1 MDIRTEER
9 YEDDFN
15 QGNLFIMKRSGERV
29 PFDESKIV
37 RAIEKAN
44 AEVTIPLEKMS
55 EEKIEEIAAQIKRD
69 AENAGRDLSVEEIQ
83 DKVEDSL
90 MIAGYCTLARLYITY
105 RYKHNLDRKKST
117 LDKKIESLINVKV
130 NKDGSVSGSNE
141 EVNQENSNKDTKVLS
156 VQRDYMAGEWS
167 REYTSRNLLP
177 EDVVNAHRIGLIHV
191 HDTDYMAQP
200 EGNCCLINL
209 EDMLQH
215 ETCISGTKIERPKS
229 FMTASTV
236 SSQIIAQ
243 VASSQYGGQ
252 TISLAHLA
260 PFVDVSRQKILKR
273 LSKEMYDIGIEVT
286 EEKLK
291 ELAEKEV
298 RKEVENGC
306 QTLQYQLITL
316 QTTNGQAPFV
326 TVFMYLNEAKNEREK
341 EDLALLIEVML
352 KQRMLGVKDSSG
364 YYITPA
370 FPKLI
375 YCLQEDNIN
384 EDGKYWYLTELA
396 AKCTA
401 KRMVPDYISEKKM
414 LELKGDVYPSM
425 GCVDGKE
432 VVTYKYN
439 GKIYVEAF
447 ERMWNRLGKYFEI
460 NLQENGKDYVMKTP
474 GVMIYDQCKG
484 FVDNYG
490 IIKNHNSEWLR
501 ISFSNGRTIT
511 CTKDHPFE
519 TCDNRVVYAKD
530 LKESDLIAI
539 DKTSDFASEYNYS
552 MKTNR
557 AWLYGFTLCDS
568 TYYDGIIASI
578 AQEDEQE
585 IKDMFVNTIK
595 SEYGLDVTDTERH
608 RGARGNYI
616 DLLVNSDGTNTYRN
630 LRLDLACSFE
640 GKAKNDR
647 HIPNEVFSWTKEA
660 KLAFLAGMIDADGY
674 LNTHTK
680 RARIQIGSTN
690 KELAIQQMLLA
701 QSCGMFA
708 VIYPNRYKTNRR
720 DKIRYRVEFTPTEE
734 LLAFIQCEKKV
745 SLHDSILENTNASIA
760 SESTCHITKVE
771 EIREEGFSYDVT
783 TASEHFTVSGLYSH
797 NCRSFL
803 TPDRCSEKVGN
814 IAHALN
820 YEEGKPKYYGR
831 FNQGV
836 VTINL
841 VDVACS
847 SEGDEDKFWEIL
859 EERLNLCH
867 KALRAKH
874 ERLLGTPSDVAPIQW
889 QYGALARLKPGE
901 VIDPLLF
908 NGYSTIS
915 LGYAGLAECVYFMK
929 HESHTSENGKEFGL
943 KVMQA
948 LNDACGKW
956 KAEENIDYSV
966 YGTPL
971 ESTTYKFA
979 KCLQKRFGKIPG
991 VTDKNY
997 ITNSY
1002 HIRVTENINAFDKL
1016 TKEAEFQKLSP
1027 GGAISYVEVPNMQ
1040 GNIPAVLAIIKHIYN
1055 TILYAELNTKLDL
1068 CEVCGYNGEIQIV
1081 NKNGKLIWRCPQCGC
1096 TDQNKM
1102 HVTRR
1107 TCGYL
1112 GTQYWNQGRTQEIAE
1127 RVLHVSIDEDEAE
1140 KKPIKILPKCVVA

>member
-130 NKDGSVSGSNE
+130 NKDGSVSGGNE

-167 REYTSRNLLP
+167 REYTNRNLLP
-177 EDVVNAHRIGLIHV
+177 EDVVNAHRSGLIHV

-200 EGNCCLINL
+200 EHNCFSSKTEFVTRNGVVSFADCKDGQVVEVLDKDGVWREATVKCYGKQKLQDVVLKKDDEGKLVSCTANHRWILSDETVTTALKEGDVLYGHLWKVDSITECDGALEDVWCVEEPVTHSFTLAGGIVTGNCCLINL
-209 EDMLQH
+209 EDMLQN

-236 SSQIIAQ
+236 ASQIIAQ

-260 PFVDVSRQKILKR
+260 PFVDISRQKILKR
-273 LSKEMYDIGIEVT
+273 LSKEMSDIGIEVT

-341 EDLALLIEVML
+341 EDLALLIEVMF

-375 YCLQEDNIN
+375 YCLQEDNIS

-425 GCVDGKE
+425 GC
-432 VVTYKYN
+432 
-439 GKIYVEAF
+439 
-447 ERMWNRLGKYFEI
+447 
-460 NLQENGKDYVMKTP
+460 
-474 GVMIYDQCKG
+474 
-484 FVDNYG
+484 
-490 IIKNHNSEWLR
+490 
-501 ISFSNGRTIT
+501 
-511 CTKDHPFE
+511 
-519 TCDNRVVYAKD
+519 
-530 LKESDLIAI
+530 
-539 DKTSDFASEYNYS
+539 
-552 MKTNR
+552 
-557 AWLYGFTLCDS
+557 
-568 TYYDGIIASI
+568 
-578 AQEDEQE
+578 
-585 IKDMFVNTIK
+585 
-595 SEYGLDVTDTERH
+595 
-608 RGARGNYI
+608 
-616 DLLVNSDGTNTYRN
+616 
-630 LRLDLACSFE
+630 
-640 GKAKNDR
+640 
-647 HIPNEVFSWTKEA
+647 
-660 KLAFLAGMIDADGY
+660 
-674 LNTHTK
+674 
-680 RARIQIGSTN
+680 
-690 KELAIQQMLLA
+690 
-701 QSCGMFA
+701 
-708 VIYPNRYKTNRR
+708 
-720 DKIRYRVEFTPTEE
+720 
-734 LLAFIQCEKKV
+734 
-745 SLHDSILENTNASIA
+745 
-760 SESTCHITKVE
+760 
-771 EIREEGFSYDVT
+771 
-783 TASEHFTVSGLYSH
+783 
-797 NCRSFL
+797 RSFL

-820 YEEGKPKYYGR
+820 YEEGKHKYYGR

-889 QYGALARLKPGE
+889 QHGALARLKPGE

-1055 TILYAELNTKLDL
+1055 TILYAELNTKSDK
-1068 CEVCGYNGEIQIV
+1068 CEACGYNGEIQIV
-1081 NKNGKLIWRCPQCGC
+1081 NKDGKLIWRCPQCGC

-1102 HVTRR
+1102 HVARR
-1107 TCGYL
+1107 TCGYI

-1127 RVLHVSIDEDEAE
+1127 RVLHVSVDEDESE
-1140 KKPIKILPKCVVA
+1140 QKPVKILPKCVVA

>member
-130 NKDGSVSGSNE
+130 NKDGSVSGGNE

-167 REYTSRNLLP
+167 REYTNRNLLP
-177 EDVVNAHRIGLIHV
+177 EDVVNAHRSGLIHV

-200 EGNCCLINL
+200 EHNCFSSKTEFVTRNGVVSFADCKDGQVVEVLDKDSVWREATVKCYGKQKLQDVVLKKNDEGKLVSCTANHRWILSDETVTTALKEGDVLYGHLWKVDSITECDGALEDVWCVEEPVTHSFTLAGGIVTGNCCLINL
-209 EDMLQH
+209 EDMLQN

-236 SSQIIAQ
+236 ASQIIAQ

-260 PFVDVSRQKILKR
+260 PFVDISRQKILKR
-273 LSKEMYDIGIEVT
+273 LSKEMSDIGIEVT

-341 EDLALLIEVML
+341 EDLALLIEVMF

-375 YCLQEDNIN
+375 YCLQEDNIR

-425 GCVDGKE
+425 GC
-432 VVTYKYN
+432 
-439 GKIYVEAF
+439 
-447 ERMWNRLGKYFEI
+447 
-460 NLQENGKDYVMKTP
+460 
-474 GVMIYDQCKG
+474 
-484 FVDNYG
+484 
-490 IIKNHNSEWLR
+490 
-501 ISFSNGRTIT
+501 
-511 CTKDHPFE
+511 
-519 TCDNRVVYAKD
+519 
-530 LKESDLIAI
+530 
-539 DKTSDFASEYNYS
+539 
-552 MKTNR
+552 
-557 AWLYGFTLCDS
+557 
-568 TYYDGIIASI
+568 
-578 AQEDEQE
+578 
-585 IKDMFVNTIK
+585 
-595 SEYGLDVTDTERH
+595 
-608 RGARGNYI
+608 
-616 DLLVNSDGTNTYRN
+616 
-630 LRLDLACSFE
+630 
-640 GKAKNDR
+640 
-647 HIPNEVFSWTKEA
+647 
-660 KLAFLAGMIDADGY
+660 
-674 LNTHTK
+674 
-680 RARIQIGSTN
+680 
-690 KELAIQQMLLA
+690 
-701 QSCGMFA
+701 
-708 VIYPNRYKTNRR
+708 
-720 DKIRYRVEFTPTEE
+720 
-734 LLAFIQCEKKV
+734 
-745 SLHDSILENTNASIA
+745 
-760 SESTCHITKVE
+760 
-771 EIREEGFSYDVT
+771 
-783 TASEHFTVSGLYSH
+783 
-797 NCRSFL
+797 RSFL

-820 YEEGKPKYYGR
+820 YEEGKHKYYGR

-966 YGTPL
+966 YGTPK
-971 ESTTYKFA
+971 S
-979 KCLQKRFGKIPG
+979 
-991 VTDKNY
+991 
-997 ITNSY
+997 S
-1002 HIRVTENINAFDKL
+1002 RVA
-1016 TKEAEFQKLSP
+1016 Q
-1027 GGAISYVEVPNMQ
+1027 Q
-1040 GNIPAVLAIIKHIYN
+1040 
-1055 TILYAELNTKLDL
+1055 
-1068 CEVCGYNGEIQIV
+1068 
-1081 NKNGKLIWRCPQCGC
+1081 
-1096 TDQNKM
+1096 
-1102 HVTRR
+1102 
-1107 TCGYL
+1107 
-1112 GTQYWNQGRTQEIAE
+1112 
-1127 RVLHVSIDEDEAE
+1127 
-1140 KKPIKILPKCVVA
+1140 

>member
-130 NKDGSVSGSNE
+130 NKDGSVSGGNE

-167 REYTSRNLLP
+167 REYTNRNLLP
-177 EDVVNAHRIGLIHV
+177 EDVVNAHRSGLIHV

-200 EGNCCLINL
+200 EHNCFSSKTEFVTRNGVVSFADCKDGQVVEVLDKDSVWREATVKCYGKQKLQDVVLKKNDEGKLVSCTANHRWILSDETVTTALKEGDVLYGHLWKVDSITECDGALEDVWCVEEPVTHSFTLAGGIVTGNCCLINL
-209 EDMLQH
+209 EDMLQN

-236 SSQIIAQ
+236 ASQIIAQ

-260 PFVDVSRQKILKR
+260 PFVDISRQKILKR
-273 LSKEMYDIGIEVT
+273 LSKEMSDIGIEVT

-341 EDLALLIEVML
+341 EDLALLIEVMF

-375 YCLQEDNIN
+375 YCLQEDNIR

-425 GCVDGKE
+425 GC
-432 VVTYKYN
+432 
-439 GKIYVEAF
+439 
-447 ERMWNRLGKYFEI
+447 
-460 NLQENGKDYVMKTP
+460 
-474 GVMIYDQCKG
+474 
-484 FVDNYG
+484 
-490 IIKNHNSEWLR
+490 
-501 ISFSNGRTIT
+501 
-511 CTKDHPFE
+511 
-519 TCDNRVVYAKD
+519 
-530 LKESDLIAI
+530 
-539 DKTSDFASEYNYS
+539 
-552 MKTNR
+552 
-557 AWLYGFTLCDS
+557 
-568 TYYDGIIASI
+568 
-578 AQEDEQE
+578 
-585 IKDMFVNTIK
+585 
-595 SEYGLDVTDTERH
+595 
-608 RGARGNYI
+608 
-616 DLLVNSDGTNTYRN
+616 
-630 LRLDLACSFE
+630 
-640 GKAKNDR
+640 
-647 HIPNEVFSWTKEA
+647 
-660 KLAFLAGMIDADGY
+660 
-674 LNTHTK
+674 
-680 RARIQIGSTN
+680 
-690 KELAIQQMLLA
+690 
-701 QSCGMFA
+701 
-708 VIYPNRYKTNRR
+708 
-720 DKIRYRVEFTPTEE
+720 
-734 LLAFIQCEKKV
+734 
-745 SLHDSILENTNASIA
+745 
-760 SESTCHITKVE
+760 
-771 EIREEGFSYDVT
+771 
-783 TASEHFTVSGLYSH
+783 
-797 NCRSFL
+797 RSFL

-820 YEEGKPKYYGR
+820 YEEGKHKYYGR

-889 QYGALARLKPGE
+889 QHGALARLKSGE

-1055 TILYAELNTKLDL
+1055 TILYAELNTKSDQ
-1068 CEVCGYNGEIQIV
+1068 CEACGYNGEIQIV
-1081 NKNGKLIWRCPQCGC
+1081 NKDSKLIWRCPQCGC

-1102 HVTRR
+1102 HVARR
-1107 TCGYL
+1107 TCGYI

-1127 RVLHVSIDEDEAE
+1127 RVLHVSVEDEN
-1140 KKPIKILPKCVVA
+1140 

>member
-9 YEDDFN
+9 YDDDFN
-15 QGNLFIMKRSGERV
+15 QCNLFIMKRSGERV
-29 PFDESKIV
+29 PFNESKIV

-55 EEKIEEIAAQIKRD
+55 TEKIAEIAAQIRRD

-130 NKDGSVSGSNE
+130 NKDGSVSGGNE

-167 REYTSRNLLP
+167 REYTNRNLLP
-177 EDVVNAHRIGLIHV
+177 EDVVNAHRSGLIHV

-200 EGNCCLINL
+200 EHNCFSSKTEFVTRNGVVSFADCKDGQVVEVLDKDGVWREATVKCYGKQKLQNVVLKKDDEEKVVSCTANHRWILSDETVTTALKEGDVLYGHLWKVDSITTCDGALEDVWCVEEPVTHSFTLAGGIVTGNCCLINL
-209 EDMLQH
+209 EDMLQN

-236 SSQIIAQ
+236 ASQIIAQ

-260 PFVDVSRQKILKR
+260 PFVDISRQKILKR
-273 LSKEMYDIGIEVT
+273 LSKEMSDIGIEVT

-341 EDLALLIEVML
+341 EDLALLIEVMF

-375 YCLQEDNIN
+375 YCLQEDNIR

-425 GCVDGKE
+425 G
-432 VVTYKYN
+432 
-439 GKIYVEAF
+439 
-447 ERMWNRLGKYFEI
+447 
-460 NLQENGKDYVMKTP
+460 
-474 GVMIYDQCKG
+474 
-484 FVDNYG
+484 
-490 IIKNHNSEWLR
+490 
-501 ISFSNGRTIT
+501 
-511 CTKDHPFE
+511 
-519 TCDNRVVYAKD
+519 
-530 LKESDLIAI
+530 
-539 DKTSDFASEYNYS
+539 
-552 MKTNR
+552 
-557 AWLYGFTLCDS
+557 
-568 TYYDGIIASI
+568 
-578 AQEDEQE
+578 
-585 IKDMFVNTIK
+585 
-595 SEYGLDVTDTERH
+595 
-608 RGARGNYI
+608 
-616 DLLVNSDGTNTYRN
+616 
-630 LRLDLACSFE
+630 
-640 GKAKNDR
+640 
-647 HIPNEVFSWTKEA
+647 
-660 KLAFLAGMIDADGY
+660 
-674 LNTHTK
+674 
-680 RARIQIGSTN
+680 
-690 KELAIQQMLLA
+690 
-701 QSCGMFA
+701 
-708 VIYPNRYKTNRR
+708 
-720 DKIRYRVEFTPTEE
+720 
-734 LLAFIQCEKKV
+734 
-745 SLHDSILENTNASIA
+745 
-760 SESTCHITKVE
+760 
-771 EIREEGFSYDVT
+771 
-783 TASEHFTVSGLYSH
+783 
-797 NCRSFL
+797 CRSFL

-1040 GNIPAVLAIIKHIYN
+1040 GNIPAVLTIIKHIYN
-1055 TILYAELNTKLDL
+1055 TILYAELNTKSDQ
-1068 CEVCGYNGEIQIV
+1068 CEACGYNGEIQIV
-1081 NKNGKLIWRCPQCGC
+1081 NKDSKLIWRCPQCGC

-1102 HVTRR
+1102 HVARR
-1107 TCGYL
+1107 TCGYI

-1127 RVLHVSIDEDEAE
+1127 RVLHVSVDEDETE
-1140 KKPIKILPKCVVA
+1140 KNQ

>member
-130 NKDGSVSGSNE
+130 NKDGSVSGGNE

-167 REYTSRNLLP
+167 REYTNRNLLP
-177 EDVVNAHRIGLIHV
+177 EDVVNAHRNGLIHV

-200 EGNCCLINL
+200 EHNCCLINL
-209 EDMLQH
+209 EDMLQN

-236 SSQIIAQ
+236 ASQIIAQ

-260 PFVDVSRQKILKR
+260 PFVDISRQKILKR
-273 LSKEMYDIGIEVT
+273 LSKEMSDIGIEVT

-341 EDLALLIEVML
+341 EDLALLIEVMF

-375 YCLQEDNIN
+375 YCLQDENIR

-425 GCVDGKE
+425 GC
-432 VVTYKYN
+432 
-439 GKIYVEAF
+439 
-447 ERMWNRLGKYFEI
+447 
-460 NLQENGKDYVMKTP
+460 
-474 GVMIYDQCKG
+474 
-484 FVDNYG
+484 
-490 IIKNHNSEWLR
+490 
-501 ISFSNGRTIT
+501 
-511 CTKDHPFE
+511 
-519 TCDNRVVYAKD
+519 
-530 LKESDLIAI
+530 
-539 DKTSDFASEYNYS
+539 
-552 MKTNR
+552 
-557 AWLYGFTLCDS
+557 
-568 TYYDGIIASI
+568 
-578 AQEDEQE
+578 
-585 IKDMFVNTIK
+585 
-595 SEYGLDVTDTERH
+595 
-608 RGARGNYI
+608 
-616 DLLVNSDGTNTYRN
+616 
-630 LRLDLACSFE
+630 
-640 GKAKNDR
+640 
-647 HIPNEVFSWTKEA
+647 
-660 KLAFLAGMIDADGY
+660 
-674 LNTHTK
+674 
-680 RARIQIGSTN
+680 
-690 KELAIQQMLLA
+690 
-701 QSCGMFA
+701 
-708 VIYPNRYKTNRR
+708 
-720 DKIRYRVEFTPTEE
+720 
-734 LLAFIQCEKKV
+734 
-745 SLHDSILENTNASIA
+745 
-760 SESTCHITKVE
+760 
-771 EIREEGFSYDVT
+771 
-783 TASEHFTVSGLYSH
+783 
-797 NCRSFL
+797 RSFL

-820 YEEGKPKYYGR
+820 YEEGKHKYYGR

-889 QYGALARLKPGE
+889 QHGALARLKPGE

-966 YGTPL
+966 YGTPK
-971 ESTTYKFA
+971 S
-979 KCLQKRFGKIPG
+979 
-991 VTDKNY
+991 
-997 ITNSY
+997 S
-1002 HIRVTENINAFDKL
+1002 RVA
-1016 TKEAEFQKLSP
+1016 Q
-1027 GGAISYVEVPNMQ
+1027 Q
-1040 GNIPAVLAIIKHIYN
+1040 
-1055 TILYAELNTKLDL
+1055 
-1068 CEVCGYNGEIQIV
+1068 
-1081 NKNGKLIWRCPQCGC
+1081 
-1096 TDQNKM
+1096 
-1102 HVTRR
+1102 
-1107 TCGYL
+1107 
-1112 GTQYWNQGRTQEIAE
+1112 
-1127 RVLHVSIDEDEAE
+1127 
-1140 KKPIKILPKCVVA
+1140 

>member
-130 NKDGSVSGSNE
+130 NKDGSVSGGNE

-167 REYTSRNLLP
+167 REYTNRNLLP
-177 EDVVNAHRIGLIHV
+177 EDVVNAHRNGLIHV

-200 EGNCCLINL
+200 EHNCCLINL
-209 EDMLQH
+209 EDMLQN

-236 SSQIIAQ
+236 ASQIIAQ

-260 PFVDVSRQKILKR
+260 PFVDISRQKILKR
-273 LSKEMYDIGIEVT
+273 LSKEMSDIGIEVT

-341 EDLALLIEVML
+341 EDLALLIEVMF

-375 YCLQEDNIN
+375 YCLQEDNIR

-425 GCVDGKE
+425 GC
-432 VVTYKYN
+432 
-439 GKIYVEAF
+439 
-447 ERMWNRLGKYFEI
+447 
-460 NLQENGKDYVMKTP
+460 
-474 GVMIYDQCKG
+474 
-484 FVDNYG
+484 
-490 IIKNHNSEWLR
+490 
-501 ISFSNGRTIT
+501 
-511 CTKDHPFE
+511 
-519 TCDNRVVYAKD
+519 
-530 LKESDLIAI
+530 
-539 DKTSDFASEYNYS
+539 
-552 MKTNR
+552 
-557 AWLYGFTLCDS
+557 
-568 TYYDGIIASI
+568 
-578 AQEDEQE
+578 
-585 IKDMFVNTIK
+585 
-595 SEYGLDVTDTERH
+595 
-608 RGARGNYI
+608 
-616 DLLVNSDGTNTYRN
+616 
-630 LRLDLACSFE
+630 
-640 GKAKNDR
+640 
-647 HIPNEVFSWTKEA
+647 
-660 KLAFLAGMIDADGY
+660 
-674 LNTHTK
+674 
-680 RARIQIGSTN
+680 
-690 KELAIQQMLLA
+690 
-701 QSCGMFA
+701 
-708 VIYPNRYKTNRR
+708 
-720 DKIRYRVEFTPTEE
+720 
-734 LLAFIQCEKKV
+734 
-745 SLHDSILENTNASIA
+745 
-760 SESTCHITKVE
+760 
-771 EIREEGFSYDVT
+771 
-783 TASEHFTVSGLYSH
+783 
-797 NCRSFL
+797 RSFL

-820 YEEGKPKYYGR
+820 YEEGKHKYYGR

-889 QYGALARLKPGE
+889 QHGALARLKPGE

-1055 TILYAELNTKLDL
+1055 TILYAELNTKSDQ
-1068 CEVCGYNGEIQIV
+1068 CEACGYNGEIQIV
-1081 NKNGKLIWRCPQCGC
+1081 NKDGKLIWRCPQCGC

-1102 HVTRR
+1102 HVARR
-1107 TCGYL
+1107 TCGYI

-1127 RVLHVSIDEDEAE
+1127 RVLHVSVDEDESE
-1140 KKPIKILPKCVVA
+1140 QKLVKILPKSVVA

>member
-44 AEVTIPLEKMS
+44 AEVTIPLEKMT
-55 EEKIEEIAAQIKRD
+55 EEKIEEIAAQIRRD

-130 NKDGSVSGSNE
+130 NKDGSVSGGNE

-167 REYTSRNLLP
+167 REYTNRNLLP
-177 EDVVNAHRIGLIHV
+177 EDVVNAHRSGLIHV

-200 EGNCCLINL
+200 EHNCFSSKTEFVTRNGVVSFADCKDGQVVEVLDKDGMRREATVKCYGKQKLQNVVLKKNDEEKLVSCTANHRWILSDETVTTALKEGDVLYGHLWKVDSITACDEALEDVWCVEEPVTHSFTLAGGIVTGNCCLINL
-209 EDMLQH
+209 EDMLQN

-236 SSQIIAQ
+236 ASQIIAQ

-260 PFVDVSRQKILKR
+260 PFVDISRQKILKR
-273 LSKEMYDIGIEVT
+273 LSKEMSDIGIEVT

-341 EDLALLIEVML
+341 EDLALLIEVMF

-375 YCLQEDNIN
+375 YCLQEDNIR

-425 GCVDGKE
+425 GC
-432 VVTYKYN
+432 
-439 GKIYVEAF
+439 
-447 ERMWNRLGKYFEI
+447 
-460 NLQENGKDYVMKTP
+460 
-474 GVMIYDQCKG
+474 
-484 FVDNYG
+484 
-490 IIKNHNSEWLR
+490 
-501 ISFSNGRTIT
+501 
-511 CTKDHPFE
+511 
-519 TCDNRVVYAKD
+519 
-530 LKESDLIAI
+530 
-539 DKTSDFASEYNYS
+539 
-552 MKTNR
+552 
-557 AWLYGFTLCDS
+557 
-568 TYYDGIIASI
+568 
-578 AQEDEQE
+578 
-585 IKDMFVNTIK
+585 
-595 SEYGLDVTDTERH
+595 
-608 RGARGNYI
+608 
-616 DLLVNSDGTNTYRN
+616 
-630 LRLDLACSFE
+630 
-640 GKAKNDR
+640 
-647 HIPNEVFSWTKEA
+647 
-660 KLAFLAGMIDADGY
+660 
-674 LNTHTK
+674 
-680 RARIQIGSTN
+680 
-690 KELAIQQMLLA
+690 
-701 QSCGMFA
+701 
-708 VIYPNRYKTNRR
+708 
-720 DKIRYRVEFTPTEE
+720 
-734 LLAFIQCEKKV
+734 
-745 SLHDSILENTNASIA
+745 
-760 SESTCHITKVE
+760 
-771 EIREEGFSYDVT
+771 
-783 TASEHFTVSGLYSH
+783 
-797 NCRSFL
+797 RSFL

-820 YEEGKPKYYGR
+820 YEEGKHKYYGR

-889 QYGALARLKPGE
+889 QHGALARLKPGE

-966 YGTPL
+966 YGTPK
-971 ESTTYKFA
+971 S
-979 KCLQKRFGKIPG
+979 
-991 VTDKNY
+991 
-997 ITNSY
+997 S
-1002 HIRVTENINAFDKL
+1002 RVA
-1016 TKEAEFQKLSP
+1016 Q
-1027 GGAISYVEVPNMQ
+1027 Q
-1040 GNIPAVLAIIKHIYN
+1040 
-1055 TILYAELNTKLDL
+1055 
-1068 CEVCGYNGEIQIV
+1068 
-1081 NKNGKLIWRCPQCGC
+1081 
-1096 TDQNKM
+1096 
-1102 HVTRR
+1102 
-1107 TCGYL
+1107 
-1112 GTQYWNQGRTQEIAE
+1112 
-1127 RVLHVSIDEDEAE
+1127 
-1140 KKPIKILPKCVVA
+1140 

>member
-130 NKDGSVSGSNE
+130 NKDGSVSGGNE

-167 REYTSRNLLP
+167 REYTNRNLLP
-177 EDVVNAHRIGLIHV
+177 EDVVNAHRNGLIHV

-200 EGNCCLINL
+200 EHNCCLINL
-209 EDMLQH
+209 EDMLQN

-236 SSQIIAQ
+236 ASQIIAQ

-260 PFVDVSRQKILKR
+260 PFVDISRQKILKR
-273 LSKEMYDIGIEVT
+273 LSKEMSDIGIEVT

-341 EDLALLIEVML
+341 EDLALLIEVMF

-375 YCLQEDNIN
+375 YCLQEDNIR

-425 GCVDGKE
+425 GC
-432 VVTYKYN
+432 
-439 GKIYVEAF
+439 
-447 ERMWNRLGKYFEI
+447 
-460 NLQENGKDYVMKTP
+460 
-474 GVMIYDQCKG
+474 
-484 FVDNYG
+484 
-490 IIKNHNSEWLR
+490 
-501 ISFSNGRTIT
+501 
-511 CTKDHPFE
+511 
-519 TCDNRVVYAKD
+519 
-530 LKESDLIAI
+530 
-539 DKTSDFASEYNYS
+539 
-552 MKTNR
+552 
-557 AWLYGFTLCDS
+557 
-568 TYYDGIIASI
+568 
-578 AQEDEQE
+578 
-585 IKDMFVNTIK
+585 
-595 SEYGLDVTDTERH
+595 
-608 RGARGNYI
+608 
-616 DLLVNSDGTNTYRN
+616 
-630 LRLDLACSFE
+630 
-640 GKAKNDR
+640 
-647 HIPNEVFSWTKEA
+647 
-660 KLAFLAGMIDADGY
+660 
-674 LNTHTK
+674 
-680 RARIQIGSTN
+680 
-690 KELAIQQMLLA
+690 
-701 QSCGMFA
+701 
-708 VIYPNRYKTNRR
+708 
-720 DKIRYRVEFTPTEE
+720 
-734 LLAFIQCEKKV
+734 
-745 SLHDSILENTNASIA
+745 
-760 SESTCHITKVE
+760 
-771 EIREEGFSYDVT
+771 
-783 TASEHFTVSGLYSH
+783 
-797 NCRSFL
+797 RSFL

-820 YEEGKPKYYGR
+820 YEEGKKKYYGR

-841 VDVACS
+841 VDAACS
-847 SEGDEDKFWEIL
+847 SGGDEDKFWEIL

-889 QYGALARLKPGE
+889 QHGALARLKPGE

-966 YGTPL
+966 YGTPK
-971 ESTTYKFA
+971 S
-979 KCLQKRFGKIPG
+979 
-991 VTDKNY
+991 
-997 ITNSY
+997 S
-1002 HIRVTENINAFDKL
+1002 RVA
-1016 TKEAEFQKLSP
+1016 Q
-1027 GGAISYVEVPNMQ
+1027 Q
-1040 GNIPAVLAIIKHIYN
+1040 
-1055 TILYAELNTKLDL
+1055 
-1068 CEVCGYNGEIQIV
+1068 
-1081 NKNGKLIWRCPQCGC
+1081 
-1096 TDQNKM
+1096 
-1102 HVTRR
+1102 
-1107 TCGYL
+1107 
-1112 GTQYWNQGRTQEIAE
+1112 
-1127 RVLHVSIDEDEAE
+1127 
-1140 KKPIKILPKCVVA
+1140 

>member
-130 NKDGSVSGSNE
+130 NKDGSVSGGNE

-167 REYTSRNLLP
+167 REYTNRNLLP
-177 EDVVNAHRIGLIHV
+177 EDVVNAHRSGLIHV

-200 EGNCCLINL
+200 EHNCCLINL
-209 EDMLQH
+209 EDMLQN

-236 SSQIIAQ
+236 ASQIIAQ
-243 VASSQYGGQ
+243 VASQYGGQ

-260 PFVDVSRQKILKR
+260 PFVDISRQKILKR
-273 LSKEMYDIGIEVT
+273 LSKEMSDIGIEVT

-341 EDLALLIEVML
+341 EDLALLIEVMF

-375 YCLQEDNIN
+375 YCLQEDNIR

-425 GCVDGKE
+425 GC
-432 VVTYKYN
+432 
-439 GKIYVEAF
+439 
-447 ERMWNRLGKYFEI
+447 
-460 NLQENGKDYVMKTP
+460 
-474 GVMIYDQCKG
+474 
-484 FVDNYG
+484 
-490 IIKNHNSEWLR
+490 
-501 ISFSNGRTIT
+501 
-511 CTKDHPFE
+511 
-519 TCDNRVVYAKD
+519 
-530 LKESDLIAI
+530 
-539 DKTSDFASEYNYS
+539 
-552 MKTNR
+552 
-557 AWLYGFTLCDS
+557 
-568 TYYDGIIASI
+568 
-578 AQEDEQE
+578 
-585 IKDMFVNTIK
+585 
-595 SEYGLDVTDTERH
+595 
-608 RGARGNYI
+608 
-616 DLLVNSDGTNTYRN
+616 
-630 LRLDLACSFE
+630 
-640 GKAKNDR
+640 
-647 HIPNEVFSWTKEA
+647 
-660 KLAFLAGMIDADGY
+660 
-674 LNTHTK
+674 
-680 RARIQIGSTN
+680 
-690 KELAIQQMLLA
+690 
-701 QSCGMFA
+701 
-708 VIYPNRYKTNRR
+708 
-720 DKIRYRVEFTPTEE
+720 
-734 LLAFIQCEKKV
+734 
-745 SLHDSILENTNASIA
+745 
-760 SESTCHITKVE
+760 
-771 EIREEGFSYDVT
+771 
-783 TASEHFTVSGLYSH
+783 
-797 NCRSFL
+797 RSFL

-820 YEEGKPKYYGR
+820 YEEGKHKYYGR

-889 QYGALARLKPGE
+889 QHGALARLKPGE

-979 KCLQKRFGKIPG
+979 KCLQKRFGNIPG

-1027 GGAISYVEVPNMQ
+1027 GGAVSYVEVPNMQ

-1055 TILYAELNTKLDL
+1055 TILYAELNTKSDQ
-1068 CEVCGYNGEIQIV
+1068 CEACGYNGEIQIV
-1081 NKNGKLIWRCPQCGC
+1081 KKNGKLIWRCPQCGC

-1102 HVTRR
+1102 HVARR

-1127 RVLHVSIDEDEAE
+1127 RVLHVSVDEDEAE
-1140 KKPIKILPKCVVA
+1140 KKPVKILPKCVVA

>member
-130 NKDGSVSGSNE
+130 NKDGSVSGGNE

-167 REYTSRNLLP
+167 REYTNRNLLP
-177 EDVVNAHRIGLIHV
+177 EDVVNAHLNGLIHV
-191 HDTDYMAQP
+191 HDTDYMAQS
-200 EGNCCLINL
+200 EHNCCLINL
-209 EDMLQH
+209 EDMLQN

-236 SSQIIAQ
+236 ASQIIAQ

-260 PFVDVSRQKILKR
+260 PFVDISRQKILKR
-273 LSKEMYDIGIEVT
+273 LSKEMSDIGIEVT

-341 EDLALLIEVML
+341 EDLALLIEVMF

-375 YCLQEDNIN
+375 YCLQEDNIR

-425 GCVDGKE
+425 GC
-432 VVTYKYN
+432 
-439 GKIYVEAF
+439 
-447 ERMWNRLGKYFEI
+447 
-460 NLQENGKDYVMKTP
+460 
-474 GVMIYDQCKG
+474 
-484 FVDNYG
+484 
-490 IIKNHNSEWLR
+490 
-501 ISFSNGRTIT
+501 
-511 CTKDHPFE
+511 
-519 TCDNRVVYAKD
+519 
-530 LKESDLIAI
+530 
-539 DKTSDFASEYNYS
+539 
-552 MKTNR
+552 
-557 AWLYGFTLCDS
+557 
-568 TYYDGIIASI
+568 
-578 AQEDEQE
+578 
-585 IKDMFVNTIK
+585 
-595 SEYGLDVTDTERH
+595 
-608 RGARGNYI
+608 
-616 DLLVNSDGTNTYRN
+616 
-630 LRLDLACSFE
+630 
-640 GKAKNDR
+640 
-647 HIPNEVFSWTKEA
+647 
-660 KLAFLAGMIDADGY
+660 
-674 LNTHTK
+674 
-680 RARIQIGSTN
+680 
-690 KELAIQQMLLA
+690 
-701 QSCGMFA
+701 
-708 VIYPNRYKTNRR
+708 
-720 DKIRYRVEFTPTEE
+720 
-734 LLAFIQCEKKV
+734 
-745 SLHDSILENTNASIA
+745 
-760 SESTCHITKVE
+760 
-771 EIREEGFSYDVT
+771 
-783 TASEHFTVSGLYSH
+783 
-797 NCRSFL
+797 RSFL

-820 YEEGKPKYYGR
+820 YEEGKHKYYGR

-889 QYGALARLKPGE
+889 QHGALARLKPGE

-979 KCLQKRFGKIPG
+979 KCLQKRFGNIPG

-1027 GGAISYVEVPNMQ
+1027 GGAVSYVEVPNMQ

-1055 TILYAELNTKLDL
+1055 TILYAELNTKSDQ
-1068 CEVCGYNGEIQIV
+1068 CEACGYNGEIQIV
-1081 NKNGKLIWRCPQCGC
+1081 KKNGKLIWRCPQCGC

-1102 HVTRR
+1102 HVARR

-1127 RVLHVSIDEDEAE
+1127 RVLHVSVDEDEAE
-1140 KKPIKILPKCVVA
+1140 KKPVKILPKCVVA

>member
-130 NKDGSVSGSNE
+130 NKDGSVSGGNE

-167 REYTSRNLLP
+167 REYTNRNLLP
-177 EDVVNAHRIGLIHV
+177 EDVVNAHRNGLIHV

-200 EGNCCLINL
+200 EHNCCLINL
-209 EDMLQH
+209 EDMLQN

-236 SSQIIAQ
+236 ASQIIAQ

-260 PFVDVSRQKILKR
+260 PFVDISRQKILKR
-273 LSKEMYDIGIEVT
+273 LSKEMSDIGIEVT

-341 EDLALLIEVML
+341 EDLALLIEVMF

-425 GCVDGKE
+425 G
-432 VVTYKYN
+432 
-439 GKIYVEAF
+439 
-447 ERMWNRLGKYFEI
+447 
-460 NLQENGKDYVMKTP
+460 
-474 GVMIYDQCKG
+474 
-484 FVDNYG
+484 
-490 IIKNHNSEWLR
+490 
-501 ISFSNGRTIT
+501 
-511 CTKDHPFE
+511 
-519 TCDNRVVYAKD
+519 
-530 LKESDLIAI
+530 
-539 DKTSDFASEYNYS
+539 
-552 MKTNR
+552 
-557 AWLYGFTLCDS
+557 
-568 TYYDGIIASI
+568 
-578 AQEDEQE
+578 
-585 IKDMFVNTIK
+585 
-595 SEYGLDVTDTERH
+595 
-608 RGARGNYI
+608 
-616 DLLVNSDGTNTYRN
+616 
-630 LRLDLACSFE
+630 
-640 GKAKNDR
+640 
-647 HIPNEVFSWTKEA
+647 
-660 KLAFLAGMIDADGY
+660 
-674 LNTHTK
+674 
-680 RARIQIGSTN
+680 
-690 KELAIQQMLLA
+690 
-701 QSCGMFA
+701 
-708 VIYPNRYKTNRR
+708 
-720 DKIRYRVEFTPTEE
+720 
-734 LLAFIQCEKKV
+734 
-745 SLHDSILENTNASIA
+745 
-760 SESTCHITKVE
+760 
-771 EIREEGFSYDVT
+771 
-783 TASEHFTVSGLYSH
+783 
-797 NCRSFL
+797 CRSFL

-1140 KKPIKILPKCVVA
+1140 KKPVKILPKSVVA

>member
-29 PFDESKIV
+29 PFNESKIV

-167 REYTSRNLLP
+167 REYTNRNLLP
-177 EDVVNAHRIGLIHV
+177 EDVVNAHRSGLIHV

-209 EDMLQH
+209 EDMLQN

-236 SSQIIAQ
+236 ASQIIAQ

-260 PFVDVSRQKILKR
+260 PFVDISRQKILKR
-273 LSKEMYDIGIEVT
+273 LSKEMSDIGIEVT

-341 EDLALLIEVML
+341 EDLALLIEVMF

-375 YCLQEDNIN
+375 YCLQEDNIS

-425 GCVDGKE
+425 G
-432 VVTYKYN
+432 
-439 GKIYVEAF
+439 
-447 ERMWNRLGKYFEI
+447 
-460 NLQENGKDYVMKTP
+460 
-474 GVMIYDQCKG
+474 
-484 FVDNYG
+484 
-490 IIKNHNSEWLR
+490 
-501 ISFSNGRTIT
+501 
-511 CTKDHPFE
+511 
-519 TCDNRVVYAKD
+519 
-530 LKESDLIAI
+530 
-539 DKTSDFASEYNYS
+539 
-552 MKTNR
+552 
-557 AWLYGFTLCDS
+557 
-568 TYYDGIIASI
+568 
-578 AQEDEQE
+578 
-585 IKDMFVNTIK
+585 
-595 SEYGLDVTDTERH
+595 
-608 RGARGNYI
+608 
-616 DLLVNSDGTNTYRN
+616 
-630 LRLDLACSFE
+630 
-640 GKAKNDR
+640 
-647 HIPNEVFSWTKEA
+647 
-660 KLAFLAGMIDADGY
+660 
-674 LNTHTK
+674 
-680 RARIQIGSTN
+680 
-690 KELAIQQMLLA
+690 
-701 QSCGMFA
+701 
-708 VIYPNRYKTNRR
+708 
-720 DKIRYRVEFTPTEE
+720 
-734 LLAFIQCEKKV
+734 
-745 SLHDSILENTNASIA
+745 
-760 SESTCHITKVE
+760 
-771 EIREEGFSYDVT
+771 
-783 TASEHFTVSGLYSH
+783 
-797 NCRSFL
+797 CRSFL

-1140 KKPIKILPKCVVA
+1140 KKPVKILPKSVVA

>member
-177 EDVVNAHRIGLIHV
+177 EDVVNAHRSGLIHV

-209 EDMLQH
+209 EDMLQN

-425 GCVDGKE
+425 GC
-432 VVTYKYN
+432 
-439 GKIYVEAF
+439 
-447 ERMWNRLGKYFEI
+447 
-460 NLQENGKDYVMKTP
+460 
-474 GVMIYDQCKG
+474 
-484 FVDNYG
+484 
-490 IIKNHNSEWLR
+490 
-501 ISFSNGRTIT
+501 
-511 CTKDHPFE
+511 
-519 TCDNRVVYAKD
+519 
-530 LKESDLIAI
+530 
-539 DKTSDFASEYNYS
+539 
-552 MKTNR
+552 
-557 AWLYGFTLCDS
+557 
-568 TYYDGIIASI
+568 
-578 AQEDEQE
+578 
-585 IKDMFVNTIK
+585 
-595 SEYGLDVTDTERH
+595 
-608 RGARGNYI
+608 
-616 DLLVNSDGTNTYRN
+616 
-630 LRLDLACSFE
+630 
-640 GKAKNDR
+640 
-647 HIPNEVFSWTKEA
+647 
-660 KLAFLAGMIDADGY
+660 
-674 LNTHTK
+674 
-680 RARIQIGSTN
+680 
-690 KELAIQQMLLA
+690 
-701 QSCGMFA
+701 
-708 VIYPNRYKTNRR
+708 
-720 DKIRYRVEFTPTEE
+720 
-734 LLAFIQCEKKV
+734 
-745 SLHDSILENTNASIA
+745 
-760 SESTCHITKVE
+760 
-771 EIREEGFSYDVT
+771 
-783 TASEHFTVSGLYSH
+783 
-797 NCRSFL
+797 RSFL

-820 YEEGKPKYYGR
+820 YEEGKHKYYGR

-889 QYGALARLKPGE
+889 QHGALARLKPGE

-1055 TILYAELNTKLDL
+1055 TILYAELNTKSDQ
-1068 CEVCGYNGEIQIV
+1068 CEACGYNGEIQIV
-1081 NKNGKLIWRCPQCGC
+1081 NKDGKLIWRCPQCGC

-1102 HVTRR
+1102 HVARR
-1107 TCGYL
+1107 TCGYI

-1127 RVLHVSIDEDEAE
+1127 RVLHVSVDEDESE
-1140 KKPIKILPKCVVA
+1140 QKPVKILPKCVVA

>member
-130 NKDGSVSGSNE
+130 NKDGSVSGGNE

-167 REYTSRNLLP
+167 REYTNRNLLP
-177 EDVVNAHRIGLIHV
+177 EDVVNAHRNGLIHV

-200 EGNCCLINL
+200 EHNCFSSKTEFVTRNGVVSFADCKDGQVVEVLDKDGVWREATVKCYGKQKLQDVVLKKDDEGKLVSCTANHRWILSDETVTTALKEGDVLYGHLWKVDSITECDGALEDVWCVEEPVTHSFTLAGGIVTGNCCLINL
-209 EDMLQH
+209 EDMLQN

-236 SSQIIAQ
+236 ASQIIAQ

-260 PFVDVSRQKILKR
+260 PFVDISRQKILKR
-273 LSKEMYDIGIEVT
+273 LSKEMSDIGIEVT

-341 EDLALLIEVML
+341 EDLALLIEVMF

-375 YCLQEDNIN
+375 YCLQEDNIR

-425 GCVDGKE
+425 GC
-432 VVTYKYN
+432 
-439 GKIYVEAF
+439 
-447 ERMWNRLGKYFEI
+447 
-460 NLQENGKDYVMKTP
+460 
-474 GVMIYDQCKG
+474 
-484 FVDNYG
+484 
-490 IIKNHNSEWLR
+490 
-501 ISFSNGRTIT
+501 
-511 CTKDHPFE
+511 
-519 TCDNRVVYAKD
+519 
-530 LKESDLIAI
+530 
-539 DKTSDFASEYNYS
+539 
-552 MKTNR
+552 
-557 AWLYGFTLCDS
+557 
-568 TYYDGIIASI
+568 
-578 AQEDEQE
+578 
-585 IKDMFVNTIK
+585 
-595 SEYGLDVTDTERH
+595 
-608 RGARGNYI
+608 
-616 DLLVNSDGTNTYRN
+616 
-630 LRLDLACSFE
+630 
-640 GKAKNDR
+640 
-647 HIPNEVFSWTKEA
+647 
-660 KLAFLAGMIDADGY
+660 
-674 LNTHTK
+674 
-680 RARIQIGSTN
+680 
-690 KELAIQQMLLA
+690 
-701 QSCGMFA
+701 
-708 VIYPNRYKTNRR
+708 
-720 DKIRYRVEFTPTEE
+720 
-734 LLAFIQCEKKV
+734 
-745 SLHDSILENTNASIA
+745 
-760 SESTCHITKVE
+760 
-771 EIREEGFSYDVT
+771 
-783 TASEHFTVSGLYSH
+783 
-797 NCRSFL
+797 RSFL

-820 YEEGKPKYYGR
+820 YEEGKHKYYGR

-889 QYGALARLKPGE
+889 QHGALARLKPGE

-966 YGTPL
+966 YGTPK
-971 ESTTYKFA
+971 S
-979 KCLQKRFGKIPG
+979 
-991 VTDKNY
+991 
-997 ITNSY
+997 S
-1002 HIRVTENINAFDKL
+1002 RVA
-1016 TKEAEFQKLSP
+1016 Q
-1027 GGAISYVEVPNMQ
+1027 Q
-1040 GNIPAVLAIIKHIYN
+1040 
-1055 TILYAELNTKLDL
+1055 
-1068 CEVCGYNGEIQIV
+1068 
-1081 NKNGKLIWRCPQCGC
+1081 
-1096 TDQNKM
+1096 
-1102 HVTRR
+1102 
-1107 TCGYL
+1107 
-1112 GTQYWNQGRTQEIAE
+1112 
-1127 RVLHVSIDEDEAE
+1127 
-1140 KKPIKILPKCVVA
+1140 

>member
-9 YEDDFN
+9 YDDDFN
-15 QGNLFIMKRSGERV
+15 QCNLFIMKRSGERV
-29 PFDESKIV
+29 PFNESKIV

-130 NKDGSVSGSNE
+130 NKDGSVSGGNE

-167 REYTSRNLLP
+167 REYTNRNLLP
-177 EDVVNAHRIGLIHV
+177 EDVVNAHRSGLIHV

-200 EGNCCLINL
+200 EHNCFSSKTEFVTRNGVVSFADCKDGQVVEVLDKDGVWREATVKCYGKQKLQNVILKKDDEEKLVSCTANHRWILSDETVTTALKEGDVLYGHLWKVDSITTCDGALEDVWCVEEPVTHSFTLAGGIVTGNCCLINL
-209 EDMLQH
+209 EDMLQN

-236 SSQIIAQ
+236 ASQIIAQ

-260 PFVDVSRQKILKR
+260 PFVDISRQKILKR
-273 LSKEMYDIGIEVT
+273 LSKEMSDIGIEVT

-341 EDLALLIEVML
+341 EDLALLIEVMF

-425 GCVDGKE
+425 G
-432 VVTYKYN
+432 
-439 GKIYVEAF
+439 
-447 ERMWNRLGKYFEI
+447 
-460 NLQENGKDYVMKTP
+460 
-474 GVMIYDQCKG
+474 
-484 FVDNYG
+484 
-490 IIKNHNSEWLR
+490 
-501 ISFSNGRTIT
+501 
-511 CTKDHPFE
+511 
-519 TCDNRVVYAKD
+519 
-530 LKESDLIAI
+530 
-539 DKTSDFASEYNYS
+539 
-552 MKTNR
+552 
-557 AWLYGFTLCDS
+557 
-568 TYYDGIIASI
+568 
-578 AQEDEQE
+578 
-585 IKDMFVNTIK
+585 
-595 SEYGLDVTDTERH
+595 
-608 RGARGNYI
+608 
-616 DLLVNSDGTNTYRN
+616 
-630 LRLDLACSFE
+630 
-640 GKAKNDR
+640 
-647 HIPNEVFSWTKEA
+647 
-660 KLAFLAGMIDADGY
+660 
-674 LNTHTK
+674 
-680 RARIQIGSTN
+680 
-690 KELAIQQMLLA
+690 
-701 QSCGMFA
+701 
-708 VIYPNRYKTNRR
+708 
-720 DKIRYRVEFTPTEE
+720 
-734 LLAFIQCEKKV
+734 
-745 SLHDSILENTNASIA
+745 
-760 SESTCHITKVE
+760 
-771 EIREEGFSYDVT
+771 
-783 TASEHFTVSGLYSH
+783 
-797 NCRSFL
+797 CRSFL

-1140 KKPIKILPKCVVA
+1140 KKPVKILPKSVVA

>member
-130 NKDGSVSGSNE
+130 NKDGSVSGGNE

-167 REYTSRNLLP
+167 REYTNRNLLP
-177 EDVVNAHRIGLIHV
+177 EDVVNAHRSGLIHV

-200 EGNCCLINL
+200 EHNCCLINL
-209 EDMLQH
+209 EDMLQN

-236 SSQIIAQ
+236 ASQIIAQ

-260 PFVDVSRQKILKR
+260 PFVDISRQKILKR
-273 LSKEMYDIGIEVT
+273 LSKEMSDIGIEVT

-341 EDLALLIEVML
+341 EDLALLIEVMF

-375 YCLQEDNIN
+375 YCLQEDNIR

-425 GCVDGKE
+425 GC
-432 VVTYKYN
+432 
-439 GKIYVEAF
+439 
-447 ERMWNRLGKYFEI
+447 
-460 NLQENGKDYVMKTP
+460 
-474 GVMIYDQCKG
+474 
-484 FVDNYG
+484 
-490 IIKNHNSEWLR
+490 
-501 ISFSNGRTIT
+501 
-511 CTKDHPFE
+511 
-519 TCDNRVVYAKD
+519 
-530 LKESDLIAI
+530 
-539 DKTSDFASEYNYS
+539 
-552 MKTNR
+552 
-557 AWLYGFTLCDS
+557 
-568 TYYDGIIASI
+568 
-578 AQEDEQE
+578 
-585 IKDMFVNTIK
+585 
-595 SEYGLDVTDTERH
+595 
-608 RGARGNYI
+608 
-616 DLLVNSDGTNTYRN
+616 
-630 LRLDLACSFE
+630 
-640 GKAKNDR
+640 
-647 HIPNEVFSWTKEA
+647 
-660 KLAFLAGMIDADGY
+660 
-674 LNTHTK
+674 
-680 RARIQIGSTN
+680 
-690 KELAIQQMLLA
+690 
-701 QSCGMFA
+701 
-708 VIYPNRYKTNRR
+708 
-720 DKIRYRVEFTPTEE
+720 
-734 LLAFIQCEKKV
+734 
-745 SLHDSILENTNASIA
+745 
-760 SESTCHITKVE
+760 
-771 EIREEGFSYDVT
+771 
-783 TASEHFTVSGLYSH
+783 
-797 NCRSFL
+797 RSFL

-820 YEEGKPKYYGR
+820 YEEGKHKYYGR

-889 QYGALARLKPGE
+889 QHGALARLKPGE

-979 KCLQKRFGKIPG
+979 KCLQKRFGNIPG

-1027 GGAISYVEVPNMQ
+1027 GGAVSYVEVPNMQ

-1055 TILYAELNTKLDL
+1055 TILYAELNTKSDQ
-1068 CEVCGYNGEIQIV
+1068 CEACGYNGEIQIV
-1081 NKNGKLIWRCPQCGC
+1081 KKNGKLIWRCPQCGC

-1102 HVTRR
+1102 HVARR

-1127 RVLHVSIDEDEAE
+1127 RVLHVSVDEDETE
-1140 KKPIKILPKCVVA
+1140 KKPVKILPKCVVA

>member
-9 YEDDFN
+9 YDDDFN
-15 QGNLFIMKRSGERV
+15 QCNLFIMKRSGERV
-29 PFDESKIV
+29 PFNESKIV

-55 EEKIEEIAAQIKRD
+55 TEKIAEIAAQIRRD

-105 RYKHNLDRKKST
+105 RYKHNLNRKKST

-130 NKDGSVSGSNE
+130 NKDGSVSGGNE

-167 REYTSRNLLP
+167 REYTNRNLLP
-177 EDVVNAHRIGLIHV
+177 EDVVNAHRSGLIHV

-200 EGNCCLINL
+200 EHNCFSSKTEFVTRNGVVSFADCKDGQVVEVLDKDGVWREATVKCYGKQKLQNVVLKKDDEEKVVSCTANHRWILSDETVTTALKEGDVLYGHLWKVDSITTCDGALEDVWCVEEPVTHSFTLAGGIVTGNCCLINL
-209 EDMLQH
+209 EDMLQN

-236 SSQIIAQ
+236 ASQIIAQ

-260 PFVDVSRQKILKR
+260 PFVDISRQKILKR

-341 EDLALLIEVML
+341 EDLALLIEVMF

-375 YCLQEDNIN
+375 YCLQEDNIR

-425 GCVDGKE
+425 GC
-432 VVTYKYN
+432 
-439 GKIYVEAF
+439 
-447 ERMWNRLGKYFEI
+447 
-460 NLQENGKDYVMKTP
+460 
-474 GVMIYDQCKG
+474 
-484 FVDNYG
+484 
-490 IIKNHNSEWLR
+490 
-501 ISFSNGRTIT
+501 
-511 CTKDHPFE
+511 
-519 TCDNRVVYAKD
+519 
-530 LKESDLIAI
+530 
-539 DKTSDFASEYNYS
+539 
-552 MKTNR
+552 
-557 AWLYGFTLCDS
+557 
-568 TYYDGIIASI
+568 
-578 AQEDEQE
+578 
-585 IKDMFVNTIK
+585 
-595 SEYGLDVTDTERH
+595 
-608 RGARGNYI
+608 
-616 DLLVNSDGTNTYRN
+616 
-630 LRLDLACSFE
+630 
-640 GKAKNDR
+640 
-647 HIPNEVFSWTKEA
+647 
-660 KLAFLAGMIDADGY
+660 
-674 LNTHTK
+674 
-680 RARIQIGSTN
+680 
-690 KELAIQQMLLA
+690 
-701 QSCGMFA
+701 
-708 VIYPNRYKTNRR
+708 
-720 DKIRYRVEFTPTEE
+720 
-734 LLAFIQCEKKV
+734 
-745 SLHDSILENTNASIA
+745 
-760 SESTCHITKVE
+760 
-771 EIREEGFSYDVT
+771 
-783 TASEHFTVSGLYSH
+783 
-797 NCRSFL
+797 RSFL

-820 YEEGKPKYYGR
+820 YEEGKHKYYGR

-889 QYGALARLKPGE
+889 QHGALARLKPGE

-1055 TILYAELNTKLDL
+1055 TILYAELNTKSDQ
-1068 CEVCGYNGEIQIV
+1068 CEACGYNGEIQIV
-1081 NKNGKLIWRCPQCGC
+1081 NKDGKLIWRCPQCGC

-1102 HVTRR
+1102 HVARR
-1107 TCGYL
+1107 TCGYI

-1127 RVLHVSIDEDEAE
+1127 RVLHVSVDEDESE
-1140 KKPIKILPKCVVA
+1140 QKPVKILPKCVVA

>member
-9 YEDDFN
+9 YDDDFN
-15 QGNLFIMKRSGERV
+15 QCNLFIMKRSGERV
-29 PFDESKIV
+29 PFNESKIV

-55 EEKIEEIAAQIKRD
+55 TEKIAEIAAQIRRD

-130 NKDGSVSGSNE
+130 NKDGSVSGGNE

-167 REYTSRNLLP
+167 REYTNRNLLP
-177 EDVVNAHRIGLIHV
+177 EDVVNAHRSGLIHV

-200 EGNCCLINL
+200 EHNCFSSKTEFVTRNGVVSFADCKDGQVVEVLDKDGVWREATVKCYGKQKLQNVVLKKDDEEKVVSCTANHRWILSDETVTTALKEGDVLYGHLWKVDSITTCDGALEDVWCVEEPVTHSFTLAGGIVTGNCCLINL
-209 EDMLQH
+209 EDMLQN

-236 SSQIIAQ
+236 ASQIIAQ

-260 PFVDVSRQKILKR
+260 PFVDISRQKILKR
-273 LSKEMYDIGIEVT
+273 LSKEMSDIGIEVT

-341 EDLALLIEVML
+341 EDLALLIEVMF

-375 YCLQEDNIN
+375 YCLQEDNIR

-425 GCVDGKE
+425 GC
-432 VVTYKYN
+432 
-439 GKIYVEAF
+439 
-447 ERMWNRLGKYFEI
+447 
-460 NLQENGKDYVMKTP
+460 
-474 GVMIYDQCKG
+474 
-484 FVDNYG
+484 
-490 IIKNHNSEWLR
+490 
-501 ISFSNGRTIT
+501 
-511 CTKDHPFE
+511 
-519 TCDNRVVYAKD
+519 
-530 LKESDLIAI
+530 
-539 DKTSDFASEYNYS
+539 
-552 MKTNR
+552 
-557 AWLYGFTLCDS
+557 
-568 TYYDGIIASI
+568 
-578 AQEDEQE
+578 
-585 IKDMFVNTIK
+585 
-595 SEYGLDVTDTERH
+595 
-608 RGARGNYI
+608 
-616 DLLVNSDGTNTYRN
+616 
-630 LRLDLACSFE
+630 
-640 GKAKNDR
+640 
-647 HIPNEVFSWTKEA
+647 
-660 KLAFLAGMIDADGY
+660 
-674 LNTHTK
+674 
-680 RARIQIGSTN
+680 
-690 KELAIQQMLLA
+690 
-701 QSCGMFA
+701 
-708 VIYPNRYKTNRR
+708 
-720 DKIRYRVEFTPTEE
+720 
-734 LLAFIQCEKKV
+734 
-745 SLHDSILENTNASIA
+745 
-760 SESTCHITKVE
+760 
-771 EIREEGFSYDVT
+771 
-783 TASEHFTVSGLYSH
+783 
-797 NCRSFL
+797 RSFL

-820 YEEGKPKYYGR
+820 YEEGKHKYYGR

-889 QYGALARLKPGE
+889 QHGALARLKPGE

-979 KCLQKRFGKIPG
+979 KCLQKRFGNIPG

-1027 GGAISYVEVPNMQ
+1027 GGAVSYVEVPNMQ

-1055 TILYAELNTKLDL
+1055 TILYAELNTKSDQ
-1068 CEVCGYNGEIQIV
+1068 CEACGYNGEIQIV
-1081 NKNGKLIWRCPQCGC
+1081 KKNGKLIWRCPQCGC

-1102 HVTRR
+1102 HVARR

-1127 RVLHVSIDEDEAE
+1127 RVLHVSVDEDEAE
-1140 KKPIKILPKCVVA
+1140 KKPVKILPKCVVA

>member
-9 YEDDFN
+9 YDDDFN
-15 QGNLFIMKRSGERV
+15 QCNLFIMKRSGERV
-29 PFDESKIV
+29 PFNESKIV

-55 EEKIEEIAAQIKRD
+55 TEKIAEIAAQIRRD

-90 MIAGYCTLARLYITY
+90 MIAGYCTLSRLYITY

-117 LDKKIESLINVKV
+117 LDKKIESLINVKI
-130 NKDGSVSGSNE
+130 NKDGSVSGGNE

-167 REYTSRNLLP
+167 REYTTKNLLP
-177 EDVVNAHRIGLIHV
+177 EDVVNAHRSGLIHV

-200 EGNCCLINL
+200 EHNCFSSKTEFVTRNGVVSFADCKDGQVVEVLDKDGMWREATAKCYGKQKLQNVVLKKGDEEKLVSCTANHRWILSDETVTTALKEGDVLYGNLWKVDSITACDGTLEDVWCVEEPITHSFTLAGGIVTGNCCLINL
-209 EDMLQH
+209 EDMLQN

-236 SSQIIAQ
+236 ASQIIAQ

-260 PFVDVSRQKILKR
+260 PFVDISRQKILKR
-273 LSKEMYDIGIEVT
+273 LSKEMSDIGIEVT

-341 EDLALLIEVML
+341 EDLALLIEVMF

-375 YCLQEDNIN
+375 YCLQEDNIS

-425 GCVDGKE
+425 GC
-432 VVTYKYN
+432 
-439 GKIYVEAF
+439 
-447 ERMWNRLGKYFEI
+447 
-460 NLQENGKDYVMKTP
+460 
-474 GVMIYDQCKG
+474 
-484 FVDNYG
+484 
-490 IIKNHNSEWLR
+490 
-501 ISFSNGRTIT
+501 
-511 CTKDHPFE
+511 
-519 TCDNRVVYAKD
+519 
-530 LKESDLIAI
+530 
-539 DKTSDFASEYNYS
+539 
-552 MKTNR
+552 
-557 AWLYGFTLCDS
+557 
-568 TYYDGIIASI
+568 
-578 AQEDEQE
+578 
-585 IKDMFVNTIK
+585 
-595 SEYGLDVTDTERH
+595 
-608 RGARGNYI
+608 
-616 DLLVNSDGTNTYRN
+616 
-630 LRLDLACSFE
+630 
-640 GKAKNDR
+640 
-647 HIPNEVFSWTKEA
+647 
-660 KLAFLAGMIDADGY
+660 
-674 LNTHTK
+674 
-680 RARIQIGSTN
+680 
-690 KELAIQQMLLA
+690 
-701 QSCGMFA
+701 
-708 VIYPNRYKTNRR
+708 
-720 DKIRYRVEFTPTEE
+720 
-734 LLAFIQCEKKV
+734 
-745 SLHDSILENTNASIA
+745 
-760 SESTCHITKVE
+760 
-771 EIREEGFSYDVT
+771 
-783 TASEHFTVSGLYSH
+783 
-797 NCRSFL
+797 RSFL

-820 YEEGKPKYYGR
+820 YEEGKHKYYGR

-889 QYGALARLKPGE
+889 QHGALARLKPGE

-1055 TILYAELNTKLDL
+1055 TILYAELNTKSDQ
-1068 CEVCGYNGEIQIV
+1068 CEACGYNGEIQIV
-1081 NKNGKLIWRCPQCGC
+1081 NKDGKLIWRCPQCGC

-1102 HVTRR
+1102 HVARR
-1107 TCGYL
+1107 TCGYI

-1127 RVLHVSIDEDEAE
+1127 RVLHVSVDEDESE
-1140 KKPIKILPKCVVA
+1140 QKPVKILPKCVVA

>member
-130 NKDGSVSGSNE
+130 NKDGSVSGGNE

-167 REYTSRNLLP
+167 REYTNRNLLP
-177 EDVVNAHRIGLIHV
+177 EDVVNAHRNGLIHV

-200 EGNCCLINL
+200 EHNCCLINL
-209 EDMLQH
+209 EDMLQN

-236 SSQIIAQ
+236 ASQIIAQ
-243 VASSQYGGQ
+243 VASSQYGGL

-260 PFVDVSRQKILKR
+260 PFVDISRQKILKR
-273 LSKEMYDIGIEVT
+273 LSKEMSDIGIEVT

-341 EDLALLIEVML
+341 EDLALLIEVMF

-375 YCLQEDNIN
+375 YCLQEDNIR

-425 GCVDGKE
+425 GC
-432 VVTYKYN
+432 
-439 GKIYVEAF
+439 
-447 ERMWNRLGKYFEI
+447 
-460 NLQENGKDYVMKTP
+460 
-474 GVMIYDQCKG
+474 
-484 FVDNYG
+484 
-490 IIKNHNSEWLR
+490 
-501 ISFSNGRTIT
+501 
-511 CTKDHPFE
+511 
-519 TCDNRVVYAKD
+519 
-530 LKESDLIAI
+530 
-539 DKTSDFASEYNYS
+539 
-552 MKTNR
+552 
-557 AWLYGFTLCDS
+557 
-568 TYYDGIIASI
+568 
-578 AQEDEQE
+578 
-585 IKDMFVNTIK
+585 
-595 SEYGLDVTDTERH
+595 
-608 RGARGNYI
+608 
-616 DLLVNSDGTNTYRN
+616 
-630 LRLDLACSFE
+630 
-640 GKAKNDR
+640 
-647 HIPNEVFSWTKEA
+647 
-660 KLAFLAGMIDADGY
+660 
-674 LNTHTK
+674 
-680 RARIQIGSTN
+680 
-690 KELAIQQMLLA
+690 
-701 QSCGMFA
+701 
-708 VIYPNRYKTNRR
+708 
-720 DKIRYRVEFTPTEE
+720 
-734 LLAFIQCEKKV
+734 
-745 SLHDSILENTNASIA
+745 
-760 SESTCHITKVE
+760 
-771 EIREEGFSYDVT
+771 
-783 TASEHFTVSGLYSH
+783 
-797 NCRSFL
+797 RSFL

-820 YEEGKPKYYGR
+820 YEEGKHKYYGR

-889 QYGALARLKPGE
+889 QHGALARLKPGE

-966 YGTPL
+966 YGTPK
-971 ESTTYKFA
+971 S
-979 KCLQKRFGKIPG
+979 
-991 VTDKNY
+991 
-997 ITNSY
+997 S
-1002 HIRVTENINAFDKL
+1002 RVA
-1016 TKEAEFQKLSP
+1016 Q
-1027 GGAISYVEVPNMQ
+1027 Q
-1040 GNIPAVLAIIKHIYN
+1040 
-1055 TILYAELNTKLDL
+1055 
-1068 CEVCGYNGEIQIV
+1068 
-1081 NKNGKLIWRCPQCGC
+1081 
-1096 TDQNKM
+1096 
-1102 HVTRR
+1102 
-1107 TCGYL
+1107 
-1112 GTQYWNQGRTQEIAE
+1112 
-1127 RVLHVSIDEDEAE
+1127 
-1140 KKPIKILPKCVVA
+1140 

>member
-130 NKDGSVSGSNE
+130 NKDGSVSGGNE

-167 REYTSRNLLP
+167 REYTNRNLLP
-177 EDVVNAHRIGLIHV
+177 EDVVNAHRNGLIHV

-200 EGNCCLINL
+200 EHNCCLINL
-209 EDMLQH
+209 EDMLQN

-236 SSQIIAQ
+236 ASQIIAQ

-260 PFVDVSRQKILKR
+260 PFVDISRQKILKR
-273 LSKEMYDIGIEVT
+273 LSKEMSDIGIEVT

-341 EDLALLIEVML
+341 EDLALLIEVMF

-375 YCLQEDNIN
+375 YCLQEDNIR
-384 EDGKYWYLTELA
+384 EDCKYWYLTELA

-425 GCVDGKE
+425 GC
-432 VVTYKYN
+432 
-439 GKIYVEAF
+439 
-447 ERMWNRLGKYFEI
+447 
-460 NLQENGKDYVMKTP
+460 
-474 GVMIYDQCKG
+474 
-484 FVDNYG
+484 
-490 IIKNHNSEWLR
+490 
-501 ISFSNGRTIT
+501 
-511 CTKDHPFE
+511 
-519 TCDNRVVYAKD
+519 
-530 LKESDLIAI
+530 
-539 DKTSDFASEYNYS
+539 
-552 MKTNR
+552 
-557 AWLYGFTLCDS
+557 
-568 TYYDGIIASI
+568 
-578 AQEDEQE
+578 
-585 IKDMFVNTIK
+585 
-595 SEYGLDVTDTERH
+595 
-608 RGARGNYI
+608 
-616 DLLVNSDGTNTYRN
+616 
-630 LRLDLACSFE
+630 
-640 GKAKNDR
+640 
-647 HIPNEVFSWTKEA
+647 
-660 KLAFLAGMIDADGY
+660 
-674 LNTHTK
+674 
-680 RARIQIGSTN
+680 
-690 KELAIQQMLLA
+690 
-701 QSCGMFA
+701 
-708 VIYPNRYKTNRR
+708 
-720 DKIRYRVEFTPTEE
+720 
-734 LLAFIQCEKKV
+734 
-745 SLHDSILENTNASIA
+745 
-760 SESTCHITKVE
+760 
-771 EIREEGFSYDVT
+771 
-783 TASEHFTVSGLYSH
+783 
-797 NCRSFL
+797 RSFL

-820 YEEGKPKYYGR
+820 YEEGKHKYYGR

-889 QYGALARLKPGE
+889 QHGALARLKPGE

-929 HESHTSENGKEFGL
+929 HVSHTSENGKEFGL

-1055 TILYAELNTKLDL
+1055 TILYAELNTKSDQ
-1068 CEVCGYNGEIQIV
+1068 CEACGYNGEIQIV
-1081 NKNGKLIWRCPQCGC
+1081 NKDGKLIWRCPQCGC

-1102 HVTRR
+1102 HVARR
-1107 TCGYL
+1107 TCGYI

-1127 RVLHVSIDEDEAE
+1127 RVLHVSVDEDESE
-1140 KKPIKILPKCVVA
+1140 QKPVKILPKCVVA

>member
-9 YEDDFN
+9 YDDDFN
-15 QGNLFIMKRSGERV
+15 QCNLFIMKRSGERV
-29 PFDESKIV
+29 PFNESKIV

-55 EEKIEEIAAQIKRD
+55 TEKIAEIAAQIRRD

-117 LDKKIESLINVKV
+117 LDKKIESLINVKI
-130 NKDGSVSGSNE
+130 NKDGSVSGGNE

-167 REYTSRNLLP
+167 REYTTKNLLP
-177 EDVVNAHRIGLIHV
+177 EDVVNAHRSGLIHV

-200 EGNCCLINL
+200 EHNCFSSKTEFVTRNGVVSFADCKDGQVVEVLDKDGMWREATAKCYGKQKLQNVVLKKGDEEKLVSCTANHRWILSDETVTTALKEGDVLYGNLWKVDSITACDGTLEDVWCVEEPITHSFTLAGGIVTGNCCLINL
-209 EDMLQH
+209 EDMLQN

-236 SSQIIAQ
+236 ASQIIAQ

-260 PFVDVSRQKILKR
+260 PFVDISRQKILKR
-273 LSKEMYDIGIEVT
+273 LSKEMSDIGIEVT

-364 YYITPA
+364 YSITPA

-425 GCVDGKE
+425 G
-432 VVTYKYN
+432 
-439 GKIYVEAF
+439 
-447 ERMWNRLGKYFEI
+447 
-460 NLQENGKDYVMKTP
+460 
-474 GVMIYDQCKG
+474 
-484 FVDNYG
+484 
-490 IIKNHNSEWLR
+490 
-501 ISFSNGRTIT
+501 
-511 CTKDHPFE
+511 
-519 TCDNRVVYAKD
+519 
-530 LKESDLIAI
+530 
-539 DKTSDFASEYNYS
+539 
-552 MKTNR
+552 
-557 AWLYGFTLCDS
+557 
-568 TYYDGIIASI
+568 
-578 AQEDEQE
+578 
-585 IKDMFVNTIK
+585 
-595 SEYGLDVTDTERH
+595 
-608 RGARGNYI
+608 
-616 DLLVNSDGTNTYRN
+616 
-630 LRLDLACSFE
+630 
-640 GKAKNDR
+640 
-647 HIPNEVFSWTKEA
+647 
-660 KLAFLAGMIDADGY
+660 
-674 LNTHTK
+674 
-680 RARIQIGSTN
+680 
-690 KELAIQQMLLA
+690 
-701 QSCGMFA
+701 
-708 VIYPNRYKTNRR
+708 
-720 DKIRYRVEFTPTEE
+720 
-734 LLAFIQCEKKV
+734 
-745 SLHDSILENTNASIA
+745 
-760 SESTCHITKVE
+760 
-771 EIREEGFSYDVT
+771 
-783 TASEHFTVSGLYSH
+783 
-797 NCRSFL
+797 CRSFL

-1140 KKPIKILPKCVVA
+1140 KKPVKILPKSVVA

>member
-9 YEDDFN
+9 YDDDFN
-15 QGNLFIMKRSGERV
+15 QCNLFIMKRSGERV
-29 PFDESKIV
+29 PFNESKIV

-55 EEKIEEIAAQIKRD
+55 TEKIAEIAAQIRRD

-130 NKDGSVSGSNE
+130 NKDGSVSGGNE

-167 REYTSRNLLP
+167 REYTNRNLLP
-177 EDVVNAHRIGLIHV
+177 EDVVNAHRSGLIHV

-200 EGNCCLINL
+200 EHNCFSSKTEFVTRNGVVSFADCKDGQVVEVLDKDGVWREATVKCYGKQKLQNVVLKKDDEEKVVSCTANHRWILSDETVTTALKEGDVLYGHLWKVDSITTCDGVLEDVWCVEEPVTHSFTLAGGIVTGNCCLINL
-209 EDMLQH
+209 EDMLQN

-236 SSQIIAQ
+236 ASQIIAQ

-260 PFVDVSRQKILKR
+260 PFVDISRQKILKR
-273 LSKEMYDIGIEVT
+273 LSKEMSDIGIEVT

-341 EDLALLIEVML
+341 EDLALLIEVMF

-375 YCLQEDNIN
+375 YCLQEDNIR

-425 GCVDGKE
+425 GC
-432 VVTYKYN
+432 
-439 GKIYVEAF
+439 
-447 ERMWNRLGKYFEI
+447 
-460 NLQENGKDYVMKTP
+460 
-474 GVMIYDQCKG
+474 
-484 FVDNYG
+484 
-490 IIKNHNSEWLR
+490 
-501 ISFSNGRTIT
+501 
-511 CTKDHPFE
+511 
-519 TCDNRVVYAKD
+519 
-530 LKESDLIAI
+530 
-539 DKTSDFASEYNYS
+539 
-552 MKTNR
+552 
-557 AWLYGFTLCDS
+557 
-568 TYYDGIIASI
+568 
-578 AQEDEQE
+578 
-585 IKDMFVNTIK
+585 
-595 SEYGLDVTDTERH
+595 
-608 RGARGNYI
+608 
-616 DLLVNSDGTNTYRN
+616 
-630 LRLDLACSFE
+630 
-640 GKAKNDR
+640 
-647 HIPNEVFSWTKEA
+647 
-660 KLAFLAGMIDADGY
+660 
-674 LNTHTK
+674 
-680 RARIQIGSTN
+680 
-690 KELAIQQMLLA
+690 
-701 QSCGMFA
+701 
-708 VIYPNRYKTNRR
+708 
-720 DKIRYRVEFTPTEE
+720 
-734 LLAFIQCEKKV
+734 
-745 SLHDSILENTNASIA
+745 
-760 SESTCHITKVE
+760 
-771 EIREEGFSYDVT
+771 
-783 TASEHFTVSGLYSH
+783 
-797 NCRSFL
+797 RSFL

-820 YEEGKPKYYGR
+820 YEEGKHKYYGR

-889 QYGALARLKPGE
+889 QHGALARLKPGE

-966 YGTPL
+966 YGTPK
-971 ESTTYKFA
+971 S
-979 KCLQKRFGKIPG
+979 
-991 VTDKNY
+991 
-997 ITNSY
+997 S
-1002 HIRVTENINAFDKL
+1002 RVA
-1016 TKEAEFQKLSP
+1016 Q
-1027 GGAISYVEVPNMQ
+1027 Q
-1040 GNIPAVLAIIKHIYN
+1040 
-1055 TILYAELNTKLDL
+1055 
-1068 CEVCGYNGEIQIV
+1068 
-1081 NKNGKLIWRCPQCGC
+1081 
-1096 TDQNKM
+1096 
-1102 HVTRR
+1102 
-1107 TCGYL
+1107 
-1112 GTQYWNQGRTQEIAE
+1112 
-1127 RVLHVSIDEDEAE
+1127 
-1140 KKPIKILPKCVVA
+1140 

>member
-9 YEDDFN
+9 YDDDFN
-15 QGNLFIMKRSGERV
+15 QCNLFIMKRSGERV
-29 PFDESKIV
+29 PFNESKIV

-55 EEKIEEIAAQIKRD
+55 TEKIAEIAAQIRRD

-130 NKDGSVSGSNE
+130 NKDGSVSGGNE

-167 REYTSRNLLP
+167 REYTNRNLLP
-177 EDVVNAHRIGLIHV
+177 EDVVNAHRSGLIHV

-200 EGNCCLINL
+200 EHNCFSSKTEFVTRNGVVSFADCKDGQVVEVLDKYGVWREATVKCYGKQKLQNVVLKKDDEEKVVSCTANHRWILSDETVTTALKEGDVLYGHLWKVDSITTCDGALEDVWCVEEPVTHSFTLAGGIVTGNCCLINL
-209 EDMLQH
+209 EDMLQN

-236 SSQIIAQ
+236 ASQIIAQ

-260 PFVDVSRQKILKR
+260 PFVDISRQKILKR
-273 LSKEMYDIGIEVT
+273 LSKEMSDIGIEVT

-341 EDLALLIEVML
+341 EDLALLIEVMF

-375 YCLQEDNIN
+375 YCLKEDNIR

-425 GCVDGKE
+425 G
-432 VVTYKYN
+432 
-439 GKIYVEAF
+439 
-447 ERMWNRLGKYFEI
+447 
-460 NLQENGKDYVMKTP
+460 
-474 GVMIYDQCKG
+474 
-484 FVDNYG
+484 
-490 IIKNHNSEWLR
+490 
-501 ISFSNGRTIT
+501 
-511 CTKDHPFE
+511 
-519 TCDNRVVYAKD
+519 
-530 LKESDLIAI
+530 
-539 DKTSDFASEYNYS
+539 
-552 MKTNR
+552 
-557 AWLYGFTLCDS
+557 
-568 TYYDGIIASI
+568 
-578 AQEDEQE
+578 
-585 IKDMFVNTIK
+585 
-595 SEYGLDVTDTERH
+595 
-608 RGARGNYI
+608 
-616 DLLVNSDGTNTYRN
+616 
-630 LRLDLACSFE
+630 
-640 GKAKNDR
+640 
-647 HIPNEVFSWTKEA
+647 
-660 KLAFLAGMIDADGY
+660 
-674 LNTHTK
+674 
-680 RARIQIGSTN
+680 
-690 KELAIQQMLLA
+690 
-701 QSCGMFA
+701 
-708 VIYPNRYKTNRR
+708 
-720 DKIRYRVEFTPTEE
+720 
-734 LLAFIQCEKKV
+734 
-745 SLHDSILENTNASIA
+745 
-760 SESTCHITKVE
+760 
-771 EIREEGFSYDVT
+771 
-783 TASEHFTVSGLYSH
+783 
-797 NCRSFL
+797 CRSFL

-1055 TILYAELNTKLDL
+1055 TILYAELNTKSDQ
-1068 CEVCGYNGEIQIV
+1068 CEACGYNGEIQIV
-1081 NKNGKLIWRCPQCGC
+1081 NKDSKLIWRCPQCGC

-1102 HVTRR
+1102 HVARR
-1107 TCGYL
+1107 TCGYI

-1127 RVLHVSIDEDEAE
+1127 RVLHVSVDEDETE
-1140 KKPIKILPKCVVA
+1140 KNQ

>member
-1 MDIRTEER
+1 MRNIMQPDFRHIENVNKVSKETTKTRKENGGNNMDIRTEER
-9 YEDDFN
+9 YDDDFN
-15 QGNLFIMKRSGERV
+15 QCNLFIMKRSGERV
-29 PFDESKIV
+29 PFNESKIV

-55 EEKIEEIAAQIKRD
+55 TEKIAEIAAQIRRD

-130 NKDGSVSGSNE
+130 NKDGSVSGGNE

-167 REYTSRNLLP
+167 REYTNRNLLP
-177 EDVVNAHRIGLIHV
+177 EDVVNAHRSGLIHV

-200 EGNCCLINL
+200 EHNCFSSKTEFVTRNGVVSFADCKDGQVVEVLDKDGVWREATVKCYGKQKLQNVVLKKDDEEKVVSCTANHRWILSDETVTTALKEGDVLYGHLWKVDSITTCDGALEDVWCVEEPVTHSFTLAGGIVTGNCCLINL
-209 EDMLQH
+209 EDMLQN

-236 SSQIIAQ
+236 ASQIIAQ

-260 PFVDVSRQKILKR
+260 PFVDISRQKILKR
-273 LSKEMYDIGIEVT
+273 LSKEMSDIGIEVT

-341 EDLALLIEVML
+341 EDLALLIEVMF

-375 YCLQEDNIN
+375 YCLQKDNIR

-425 GCVDGKE
+425 GC
-432 VVTYKYN
+432 
-439 GKIYVEAF
+439 
-447 ERMWNRLGKYFEI
+447 
-460 NLQENGKDYVMKTP
+460 
-474 GVMIYDQCKG
+474 
-484 FVDNYG
+484 
-490 IIKNHNSEWLR
+490 
-501 ISFSNGRTIT
+501 
-511 CTKDHPFE
+511 
-519 TCDNRVVYAKD
+519 
-530 LKESDLIAI
+530 
-539 DKTSDFASEYNYS
+539 
-552 MKTNR
+552 
-557 AWLYGFTLCDS
+557 
-568 TYYDGIIASI
+568 
-578 AQEDEQE
+578 
-585 IKDMFVNTIK
+585 
-595 SEYGLDVTDTERH
+595 
-608 RGARGNYI
+608 
-616 DLLVNSDGTNTYRN
+616 
-630 LRLDLACSFE
+630 
-640 GKAKNDR
+640 
-647 HIPNEVFSWTKEA
+647 
-660 KLAFLAGMIDADGY
+660 
-674 LNTHTK
+674 
-680 RARIQIGSTN
+680 
-690 KELAIQQMLLA
+690 
-701 QSCGMFA
+701 
-708 VIYPNRYKTNRR
+708 
-720 DKIRYRVEFTPTEE
+720 
-734 LLAFIQCEKKV
+734 
-745 SLHDSILENTNASIA
+745 
-760 SESTCHITKVE
+760 
-771 EIREEGFSYDVT
+771 
-783 TASEHFTVSGLYSH
+783 
-797 NCRSFL
+797 RSFL

-820 YEEGKPKYYGR
+820 YEEGKHKYYGR

-847 SEGDEDKFWEIL
+847 SEGDEDKFWKIL

-889 QYGALARLKPGE
+889 QHGALARLKPGE

-1055 TILYAELNTKLDL
+1055 TILYAELNTKSDQ
-1068 CEVCGYNGEIQIV
+1068 CEACGYNGEIQIV
-1081 NKNGKLIWRCPQCGC
+1081 NKDGKLIWRCPQCGC

-1102 HVTRR
+1102 HVARR
-1107 TCGYL
+1107 TCGYI

-1127 RVLHVSIDEDEAE
+1127 RVLHVSVDEDESE
-1140 KKPIKILPKCVVA
+1140 QKPVKILPKCVVA

>member
-15 QGNLFIMKRSGERV
+15 QCNLFIMKRSGERV
-29 PFDESKIV
+29 PFNESKIV

-55 EEKIEEIAAQIKRD
+55 AEKIAEIAAQIRRD

-90 MIAGYCTLARLYITY
+90 MLAGYCTLARLYITY

-130 NKDGSVSGSNE
+130 NKDGSVSGGNE

-167 REYTSRNLLP
+167 REYTNRNLLP
-177 EDVVNAHRIGLIHV
+177 EDVVNAHRNGLIHV

-200 EGNCCLINL
+200 EHNCFSSKTEFVTRNGVVSFADCKDGQVVEVLDKDGVWREATVKCYGKQKLQDVVLKKDDEGKLVSCTANHRWILSDETVTTALKEGDVLYGHLWKVDSITECDGALEDVWCVEEPVTHSFTLAGGIVTGNCCLINL
-209 EDMLQH
+209 EDMLQN

-236 SSQIIAQ
+236 ASQIIAQ

-260 PFVDVSRQKILKR
+260 PFVDISRQKILKR
-273 LSKEMYDIGIEVT
+273 LSKEMSDIGIEVT

-341 EDLALLIEVML
+341 EDLALLIEVMF

-375 YCLQEDNIN
+375 YCLQEDNIS

-425 GCVDGKE
+425 GC
-432 VVTYKYN
+432 
-439 GKIYVEAF
+439 
-447 ERMWNRLGKYFEI
+447 
-460 NLQENGKDYVMKTP
+460 
-474 GVMIYDQCKG
+474 
-484 FVDNYG
+484 
-490 IIKNHNSEWLR
+490 
-501 ISFSNGRTIT
+501 
-511 CTKDHPFE
+511 
-519 TCDNRVVYAKD
+519 
-530 LKESDLIAI
+530 
-539 DKTSDFASEYNYS
+539 
-552 MKTNR
+552 
-557 AWLYGFTLCDS
+557 
-568 TYYDGIIASI
+568 
-578 AQEDEQE
+578 
-585 IKDMFVNTIK
+585 
-595 SEYGLDVTDTERH
+595 
-608 RGARGNYI
+608 
-616 DLLVNSDGTNTYRN
+616 
-630 LRLDLACSFE
+630 
-640 GKAKNDR
+640 
-647 HIPNEVFSWTKEA
+647 
-660 KLAFLAGMIDADGY
+660 
-674 LNTHTK
+674 
-680 RARIQIGSTN
+680 
-690 KELAIQQMLLA
+690 
-701 QSCGMFA
+701 
-708 VIYPNRYKTNRR
+708 
-720 DKIRYRVEFTPTEE
+720 
-734 LLAFIQCEKKV
+734 
-745 SLHDSILENTNASIA
+745 
-760 SESTCHITKVE
+760 
-771 EIREEGFSYDVT
+771 
-783 TASEHFTVSGLYSH
+783 
-797 NCRSFL
+797 RSFL

-820 YEEGKPKYYGR
+820 YEEGKHKYYGR

-889 QYGALARLKPGE
+889 QHGALARLKPGE

-929 HESHTSENGKEFGL
+929 HVSHTSENGKEFGL

-966 YGTPL
+966 YGTPK
-971 ESTTYKFA
+971 S
-979 KCLQKRFGKIPG
+979 
-991 VTDKNY
+991 
-997 ITNSY
+997 S
-1002 HIRVTENINAFDKL
+1002 RVA
-1016 TKEAEFQKLSP
+1016 Q
-1027 GGAISYVEVPNMQ
+1027 Q
-1040 GNIPAVLAIIKHIYN
+1040 
-1055 TILYAELNTKLDL
+1055 
-1068 CEVCGYNGEIQIV
+1068 
-1081 NKNGKLIWRCPQCGC
+1081 
-1096 TDQNKM
+1096 
-1102 HVTRR
+1102 
-1107 TCGYL
+1107 
-1112 GTQYWNQGRTQEIAE
+1112 
-1127 RVLHVSIDEDEAE
+1127 
-1140 KKPIKILPKCVVA
+1140 

>member
-9 YEDDFN
+9 YDDDFN
-15 QGNLFIMKRSGERV
+15 QCNLFIMKRSGERV
-29 PFDESKIV
+29 PFNESKIV

-55 EEKIEEIAAQIKRD
+55 TEKIAEIAAQIRRD

-130 NKDGSVSGSNE
+130 NKDGSVSGGNE

-167 REYTSRNLLP
+167 REYTNRNLLP
-177 EDVVNAHRIGLIHV
+177 EDVVNAHRSGLIHV

-200 EGNCCLINL
+200 EHNCFSSKTEFVTRNGVVSFADCKDGQVVEVLDKDGVWREATVKCYGKQKLQNVILKKDDEEKLVSCTANHRWILSDETVTTALKEGDVLYGHLWKVDSITTCDGALEDVWCVEEPVTHSFTLAGGIVTGNCCLINL
-209 EDMLQH
+209 EDMLQN

-236 SSQIIAQ
+236 ASQIIAQ

-260 PFVDVSRQKILKR
+260 PFVDISRQKILKR
-273 LSKEMYDIGIEVT
+273 LSKEMSDIGIEVT

-341 EDLALLIEVML
+341 EDLALLIEVMF

-375 YCLQEDNIN
+375 YCLQEDNIS

-425 GCVDGKE
+425 GC
-432 VVTYKYN
+432 
-439 GKIYVEAF
+439 
-447 ERMWNRLGKYFEI
+447 
-460 NLQENGKDYVMKTP
+460 
-474 GVMIYDQCKG
+474 
-484 FVDNYG
+484 
-490 IIKNHNSEWLR
+490 
-501 ISFSNGRTIT
+501 
-511 CTKDHPFE
+511 
-519 TCDNRVVYAKD
+519 
-530 LKESDLIAI
+530 
-539 DKTSDFASEYNYS
+539 
-552 MKTNR
+552 
-557 AWLYGFTLCDS
+557 
-568 TYYDGIIASI
+568 
-578 AQEDEQE
+578 
-585 IKDMFVNTIK
+585 
-595 SEYGLDVTDTERH
+595 
-608 RGARGNYI
+608 
-616 DLLVNSDGTNTYRN
+616 
-630 LRLDLACSFE
+630 
-640 GKAKNDR
+640 
-647 HIPNEVFSWTKEA
+647 
-660 KLAFLAGMIDADGY
+660 
-674 LNTHTK
+674 
-680 RARIQIGSTN
+680 
-690 KELAIQQMLLA
+690 
-701 QSCGMFA
+701 
-708 VIYPNRYKTNRR
+708 
-720 DKIRYRVEFTPTEE
+720 
-734 LLAFIQCEKKV
+734 
-745 SLHDSILENTNASIA
+745 
-760 SESTCHITKVE
+760 
-771 EIREEGFSYDVT
+771 
-783 TASEHFTVSGLYSH
+783 
-797 NCRSFL
+797 RSFL

-820 YEEGKPKYYGR
+820 YEEGKHKYYGR

-847 SEGDEDKFWEIL
+847 SEGDEDKFWKIL

-889 QYGALARLKPGE
+889 QHGALARLKPGE

-1055 TILYAELNTKLDL
+1055 TILYAELNTKSDQ
-1068 CEVCGYNGEIQIV
+1068 CEACGYNGEIQIV
-1081 NKNGKLIWRCPQCGC
+1081 NKDGKLIWRCPQCGC

-1102 HVTRR
+1102 HVARR
-1107 TCGYL
+1107 TCGYI

-1127 RVLHVSIDEDEAE
+1127 RVLHVSVDEDESE
-1140 KKPIKILPKCVVA
+1140 QKPVKILPKCVVA

>member
-9 YEDDFN
+9 YDDDFN
-15 QGNLFIMKRSGERV
+15 QGLFIMKRSGERV
-29 PFDESKIV
+29 PFDESKIM

-55 EEKIEEIAAQIKRD
+55 KEKIEEIAAQIKRD

-130 NKDGSVSGSNE
+130 NKDGSVSGGNE

-167 REYTSRNLLP
+167 REYTTKNLLP
-177 EDVVNAHRIGLIHV
+177 EDVVNAHRSGLIHV

-200 EGNCCLINL
+200 EHNCCLINL
-209 EDMLQH
+209 EDMLQN

-236 SSQIIAQ
+236 ASQIIAQ

-260 PFVDVSRQKILKR
+260 PFVDISRQKILKR
-273 LSKEMYDIGIEVT
+273 LSKEMSDIGIEVT

-341 EDLALLIEVML
+341 EDLALLIEVMF
-352 KQRMLGVKDSSG
+352 KQRLLGVKDSSG

-425 GCVDGKE
+425 GC
-432 VVTYKYN
+432 
-439 GKIYVEAF
+439 
-447 ERMWNRLGKYFEI
+447 
-460 NLQENGKDYVMKTP
+460 
-474 GVMIYDQCKG
+474 
-484 FVDNYG
+484 
-490 IIKNHNSEWLR
+490 
-501 ISFSNGRTIT
+501 
-511 CTKDHPFE
+511 
-519 TCDNRVVYAKD
+519 
-530 LKESDLIAI
+530 
-539 DKTSDFASEYNYS
+539 
-552 MKTNR
+552 
-557 AWLYGFTLCDS
+557 
-568 TYYDGIIASI
+568 
-578 AQEDEQE
+578 
-585 IKDMFVNTIK
+585 
-595 SEYGLDVTDTERH
+595 
-608 RGARGNYI
+608 
-616 DLLVNSDGTNTYRN
+616 
-630 LRLDLACSFE
+630 
-640 GKAKNDR
+640 
-647 HIPNEVFSWTKEA
+647 
-660 KLAFLAGMIDADGY
+660 
-674 LNTHTK
+674 
-680 RARIQIGSTN
+680 
-690 KELAIQQMLLA
+690 
-701 QSCGMFA
+701 
-708 VIYPNRYKTNRR
+708 
-720 DKIRYRVEFTPTEE
+720 
-734 LLAFIQCEKKV
+734 
-745 SLHDSILENTNASIA
+745 
-760 SESTCHITKVE
+760 
-771 EIREEGFSYDVT
+771 
-783 TASEHFTVSGLYSH
+783 
-797 NCRSFL
+797 RSFL

-820 YEEGKPKYYGR
+820 YEKGKHKYYGR

-847 SEGDEDKFWEIL
+847 SEGDEDKFWDIL
-859 EERLNLCH
+859 DERLNLCH

-889 QYGALARLKPGE
+889 QHGALARLKPGE

-966 YGTPL
+966 YGTPK
-971 ESTTYKFA
+971 S
-979 KCLQKRFGKIPG
+979 
-991 VTDKNY
+991 
-997 ITNSY
+997 S
-1002 HIRVTENINAFDKL
+1002 RVA
-1016 TKEAEFQKLSP
+1016 Q
-1027 GGAISYVEVPNMQ
+1027 Q
-1040 GNIPAVLAIIKHIYN
+1040 
-1055 TILYAELNTKLDL
+1055 
-1068 CEVCGYNGEIQIV
+1068 
-1081 NKNGKLIWRCPQCGC
+1081 
-1096 TDQNKM
+1096 
-1102 HVTRR
+1102 
-1107 TCGYL
+1107 
-1112 GTQYWNQGRTQEIAE
+1112 
-1127 RVLHVSIDEDEAE
+1127 
-1140 KKPIKILPKCVVA
+1140 

>member
-9 YEDDFN
+9 YDDDFN
-15 QGNLFIMKRSGERV
+15 QCNLFIMKRSGERV
-29 PFDESKIV
+29 PFNESKIV

-55 EEKIEEIAAQIKRD
+55 TEKIAEIAAQIRRD

-130 NKDGSVSGSNE
+130 NKDGSVSGGNE

-167 REYTSRNLLP
+167 REYTNRNLLP
-177 EDVVNAHRIGLIHV
+177 EDVVNAHRSGLIHV

-200 EGNCCLINL
+200 EHNCFSSKTEFVTRNGVVSFADCKDGQVVEVLDKDGVWREATVKCYGKQKLQNVVLKKDDEEKVVSCTANHRWILSDETVTTALKEGDVLYGHLWKVDSITTCDGALEDVWCVEEPVTHSFTLAGGIVTGNCCLINL
-209 EDMLQH
+209 EDMLQN

-236 SSQIIAQ
+236 ASQIIAQ

-260 PFVDVSRQKILKR
+260 PFVDISRQKILKR
-273 LSKEMYDIGIEVT
+273 LSKEMSDIGIEVT

-341 EDLALLIEVML
+341 EDLALLIEVMF
-352 KQRMLGVKDSSG
+352 KQRMLGVKDSSD

-375 YCLQEDNIN
+375 YCLQEDNIR

-425 GCVDGKE
+425 GC
-432 VVTYKYN
+432 
-439 GKIYVEAF
+439 
-447 ERMWNRLGKYFEI
+447 
-460 NLQENGKDYVMKTP
+460 
-474 GVMIYDQCKG
+474 
-484 FVDNYG
+484 
-490 IIKNHNSEWLR
+490 
-501 ISFSNGRTIT
+501 
-511 CTKDHPFE
+511 
-519 TCDNRVVYAKD
+519 
-530 LKESDLIAI
+530 
-539 DKTSDFASEYNYS
+539 
-552 MKTNR
+552 
-557 AWLYGFTLCDS
+557 
-568 TYYDGIIASI
+568 
-578 AQEDEQE
+578 
-585 IKDMFVNTIK
+585 
-595 SEYGLDVTDTERH
+595 
-608 RGARGNYI
+608 
-616 DLLVNSDGTNTYRN
+616 
-630 LRLDLACSFE
+630 
-640 GKAKNDR
+640 
-647 HIPNEVFSWTKEA
+647 
-660 KLAFLAGMIDADGY
+660 
-674 LNTHTK
+674 
-680 RARIQIGSTN
+680 
-690 KELAIQQMLLA
+690 
-701 QSCGMFA
+701 
-708 VIYPNRYKTNRR
+708 
-720 DKIRYRVEFTPTEE
+720 
-734 LLAFIQCEKKV
+734 
-745 SLHDSILENTNASIA
+745 
-760 SESTCHITKVE
+760 
-771 EIREEGFSYDVT
+771 
-783 TASEHFTVSGLYSH
+783 
-797 NCRSFL
+797 RSFL
-803 TPDRCSEKVGN
+803 TPDRFSEKVGN

-1055 TILYAELNTKLDL
+1055 TILYAELNTKSDQ
-1068 CEVCGYNGEIQIV
+1068 CEACGYNGEIQIV
-1081 NKNGKLIWRCPQCGC
+1081 NKDSKLIWRCPQCGC

-1102 HVTRR
+1102 HVARR
-1107 TCGYL
+1107 TCGYI

-1127 RVLHVSIDEDEAE
+1127 RVLHVSVDEDETE
-1140 KKPIKILPKCVVA
+1140 KNQ

>member
-9 YEDDFN
+9 YDDDFN
-15 QGNLFIMKRSGERV
+15 QCNLFIMKRSGERV
-29 PFDESKIV
+29 PFNESKIV

-55 EEKIEEIAAQIKRD
+55 TEKIAEIAAQIRRD

-130 NKDGSVSGSNE
+130 NKDGSVSGGNE

-167 REYTSRNLLP
+167 REYTNRNLLP
-177 EDVVNAHRIGLIHV
+177 EDVVNAHRSGLIHV

-200 EGNCCLINL
+200 EHNCFSSKTEFVTRNGVVSFADCKDGQVVEVLDKDGVWREATVKCYGKQKLQNVVLKKDDEEKVVSCTANHRWILSDETVTTALKEGDVLYGHLWKVDSITTCDGALEDVWCVEEPVTHSFTLAGGIVTGNCCLINL
-209 EDMLQH
+209 EDMLQN

-236 SSQIIAQ
+236 ASQIIAQ

-260 PFVDVSRQKILKR
+260 PFVDISRQKILKR
-273 LSKEMYDIGIEVT
+273 LSKEMSDIGIEVT

-341 EDLALLIEVML
+341 EDLALLIEVMF

-375 YCLQEDNIN
+375 YCLQEDNIR

-425 GCVDGKE
+425 G
-432 VVTYKYN
+432 
-439 GKIYVEAF
+439 
-447 ERMWNRLGKYFEI
+447 
-460 NLQENGKDYVMKTP
+460 
-474 GVMIYDQCKG
+474 
-484 FVDNYG
+484 
-490 IIKNHNSEWLR
+490 
-501 ISFSNGRTIT
+501 
-511 CTKDHPFE
+511 
-519 TCDNRVVYAKD
+519 
-530 LKESDLIAI
+530 
-539 DKTSDFASEYNYS
+539 
-552 MKTNR
+552 
-557 AWLYGFTLCDS
+557 
-568 TYYDGIIASI
+568 
-578 AQEDEQE
+578 
-585 IKDMFVNTIK
+585 
-595 SEYGLDVTDTERH
+595 
-608 RGARGNYI
+608 
-616 DLLVNSDGTNTYRN
+616 
-630 LRLDLACSFE
+630 
-640 GKAKNDR
+640 
-647 HIPNEVFSWTKEA
+647 
-660 KLAFLAGMIDADGY
+660 
-674 LNTHTK
+674 
-680 RARIQIGSTN
+680 
-690 KELAIQQMLLA
+690 
-701 QSCGMFA
+701 
-708 VIYPNRYKTNRR
+708 
-720 DKIRYRVEFTPTEE
+720 
-734 LLAFIQCEKKV
+734 
-745 SLHDSILENTNASIA
+745 
-760 SESTCHITKVE
+760 
-771 EIREEGFSYDVT
+771 
-783 TASEHFTVSGLYSH
+783 
-797 NCRSFL
+797 CRSFL

-889 QYGALARLKPGE
+889 QHGALARLKPGE

-1055 TILYAELNTKLDL
+1055 TILYAELNTKSDQ
-1068 CEVCGYNGEIQIV
+1068 CEACGYNGEIQIV
-1081 NKNGKLIWRCPQCGC
+1081 NKDSKLIWRCPQCGC

-1102 HVTRR
+1102 HVARR
-1107 TCGYL
+1107 TCGYI

-1127 RVLHVSIDEDEAE
+1127 RVLHVSVDEDETE
-1140 KKPIKILPKCVVA
+1140 KNQ

>member
-9 YEDDFN
+9 YDDDFN
-15 QGNLFIMKRSGERV
+15 QCNLFIMKRSGERV
-29 PFDESKIV
+29 PFNESKIV

-55 EEKIEEIAAQIKRD
+55 TEKIAEIAAQIRRD

-130 NKDGSVSGSNE
+130 NKDGSVSGGNE

-167 REYTSRNLLP
+167 REYTNRNLLP
-177 EDVVNAHRIGLIHV
+177 EDVVNAHRSGLIHV

-200 EGNCCLINL
+200 EHNCFSSKTEFVTRNGVVSFADCKDGQVVEVLDKDGVWREATVKCYGKQKLQNVVLKKDDEEKVVSCTANHRWILSDETVTTALKEGDVLYGHLWKVDSITTCDGALEDVWCVEEPVTHSFTLAGGIVTGNCCLINL
-209 EDMLQH
+209 EDMLQN

-236 SSQIIAQ
+236 ASQIIAQ

-260 PFVDVSRQKILKR
+260 PFVDISRQKILKR
-273 LSKEMYDIGIEVT
+273 LSKEMSDIGIEVT

-341 EDLALLIEVML
+341 EDLALLIEVMF

-375 YCLQEDNIN
+375 YCLQEDNIS

-425 GCVDGKE
+425 GC
-432 VVTYKYN
+432 
-439 GKIYVEAF
+439 
-447 ERMWNRLGKYFEI
+447 
-460 NLQENGKDYVMKTP
+460 
-474 GVMIYDQCKG
+474 
-484 FVDNYG
+484 
-490 IIKNHNSEWLR
+490 
-501 ISFSNGRTIT
+501 
-511 CTKDHPFE
+511 
-519 TCDNRVVYAKD
+519 
-530 LKESDLIAI
+530 
-539 DKTSDFASEYNYS
+539 
-552 MKTNR
+552 
-557 AWLYGFTLCDS
+557 
-568 TYYDGIIASI
+568 
-578 AQEDEQE
+578 
-585 IKDMFVNTIK
+585 
-595 SEYGLDVTDTERH
+595 
-608 RGARGNYI
+608 
-616 DLLVNSDGTNTYRN
+616 
-630 LRLDLACSFE
+630 
-640 GKAKNDR
+640 
-647 HIPNEVFSWTKEA
+647 
-660 KLAFLAGMIDADGY
+660 
-674 LNTHTK
+674 
-680 RARIQIGSTN
+680 
-690 KELAIQQMLLA
+690 
-701 QSCGMFA
+701 
-708 VIYPNRYKTNRR
+708 
-720 DKIRYRVEFTPTEE
+720 
-734 LLAFIQCEKKV
+734 
-745 SLHDSILENTNASIA
+745 
-760 SESTCHITKVE
+760 
-771 EIREEGFSYDVT
+771 
-783 TASEHFTVSGLYSH
+783 
-797 NCRSFL
+797 RSFL

-820 YEEGKPKYYGR
+820 YEEGKHKYYGR

-889 QYGALARLKPGE
+889 QHGALARLKPGE

-1055 TILYAELNTKLDL
+1055 TILYAELNTKSDQ
-1068 CEVCGYNGEIQIV
+1068 CEACGYNGEIQIV
-1081 NKNGKLIWRCPQCGC
+1081 NKDSKLIWRCPQCGC

-1102 HVTRR
+1102 HVARR
-1107 TCGYL
+1107 TCGYI

-1127 RVLHVSIDEDEAE
+1127 RVLHVSVDEDETE
-1140 KKPIKILPKCVVA
+1140 KNQ

>member
-29 PFDESKIV
+29 PFDDSKIV

-130 NKDGSVSGSNE
+130 NKDGSVSGGNE

-167 REYTSRNLLP
+167 REYTNRNLLP
-177 EDVVNAHRIGLIHV
+177 EDVVNAHRSGLIHV

-200 EGNCCLINL
+200 EHNCCLINL
-209 EDMLQH
+209 EDMLQN

-229 FMTASTV
+229 FITASTV
-236 SSQIIAQ
+236 ASQIIAQ

-260 PFVDVSRQKILKR
+260 PFVDISRQKILKR
-273 LSKEMYDIGIEVT
+273 LSKEMSDIGIEVT

-341 EDLALLIEVML
+341 EDLALLIEVMF

-375 YCLQEDNIN
+375 YCLQEDNIS

-425 GCVDGKE
+425 GC
-432 VVTYKYN
+432 
-439 GKIYVEAF
+439 
-447 ERMWNRLGKYFEI
+447 
-460 NLQENGKDYVMKTP
+460 
-474 GVMIYDQCKG
+474 
-484 FVDNYG
+484 
-490 IIKNHNSEWLR
+490 
-501 ISFSNGRTIT
+501 
-511 CTKDHPFE
+511 
-519 TCDNRVVYAKD
+519 
-530 LKESDLIAI
+530 
-539 DKTSDFASEYNYS
+539 
-552 MKTNR
+552 
-557 AWLYGFTLCDS
+557 
-568 TYYDGIIASI
+568 
-578 AQEDEQE
+578 
-585 IKDMFVNTIK
+585 
-595 SEYGLDVTDTERH
+595 
-608 RGARGNYI
+608 
-616 DLLVNSDGTNTYRN
+616 
-630 LRLDLACSFE
+630 
-640 GKAKNDR
+640 
-647 HIPNEVFSWTKEA
+647 
-660 KLAFLAGMIDADGY
+660 
-674 LNTHTK
+674 
-680 RARIQIGSTN
+680 
-690 KELAIQQMLLA
+690 
-701 QSCGMFA
+701 
-708 VIYPNRYKTNRR
+708 
-720 DKIRYRVEFTPTEE
+720 
-734 LLAFIQCEKKV
+734 
-745 SLHDSILENTNASIA
+745 
-760 SESTCHITKVE
+760 
-771 EIREEGFSYDVT
+771 
-783 TASEHFTVSGLYSH
+783 
-797 NCRSFL
+797 RSFL

-820 YEEGKPKYYGR
+820 YEEGKHKYYGR

-889 QYGALARLKPGE
+889 QHGALARLKPGE

-966 YGTPL
+966 YGTPK
-971 ESTTYKFA
+971 S
-979 KCLQKRFGKIPG
+979 
-991 VTDKNY
+991 
-997 ITNSY
+997 S
-1002 HIRVTENINAFDKL
+1002 RVA
-1016 TKEAEFQKLSP
+1016 Q
-1027 GGAISYVEVPNMQ
+1027 Q
-1040 GNIPAVLAIIKHIYN
+1040 
-1055 TILYAELNTKLDL
+1055 
-1068 CEVCGYNGEIQIV
+1068 
-1081 NKNGKLIWRCPQCGC
+1081 
-1096 TDQNKM
+1096 
-1102 HVTRR
+1102 
-1107 TCGYL
+1107 
-1112 GTQYWNQGRTQEIAE
+1112 
-1127 RVLHVSIDEDEAE
+1127 
-1140 KKPIKILPKCVVA
+1140 